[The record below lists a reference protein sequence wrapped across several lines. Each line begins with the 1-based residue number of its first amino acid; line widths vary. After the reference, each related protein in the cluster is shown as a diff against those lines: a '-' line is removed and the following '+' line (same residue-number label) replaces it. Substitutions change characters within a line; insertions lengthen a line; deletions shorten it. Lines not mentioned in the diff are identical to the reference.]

1 MQAGDIIDGRFCIE
15 HLAAS
20 GGMGAIYRA
29 RDQETGEA
37 VAIKLLT
44 TESAQHLVRFAR
56 EAHVLAAARVPGV
69 VRYVAHGA
77 TAWGQPFLAMQWLDG
92 ETLSDRLTRQGL
104 TLEETLDLGLHVA
117 RTLGAVH
124 RLGLVHRDLKP
135 SNLLL
140 EDGSLERVH
149 LIDFGL
155 ARAVADEPLTAA
167 GLVLGT
173 PGYMAPEQA
182 RGELSVDT
190 RADVFALGC
199 ILYRCLTGRAAFQG
213 NAGLAVLMKV
223 LLEEPPR
230 ARDLRP
236 GTPAALDDLV
246 ARMLAKSPLDRPA
259 DGGAVAAELATIGA
273 PESSV
278 GGPRSFPPRAV
289 ELTTGERRVTCL
301 VVTRERVI
309 NPSSAA
315 EPRWGNPSSAA
326 EPRWGNAS
334 SASEPRRDDAGAAS
348 EPRQAE
354 LWQLHD
360 VAEQYRGELEL
371 LEGRSPLIVLSG
383 AGAPT
388 DLAARAARCALALQ
402 ELLGGAPVALAT
414 GRAELSARVPVG
426 ELIDRAFQMLAAH
439 DDGSLPA
446 GVRIDEVTAGLIGMR
461 FDVTEDAAGRVLH
474 GARDERTAQLLG
486 KPTTYVGR
494 ERELAMLVAEVDR
507 CIDEGAAGAVLVTA
521 EAGMGKSRLRKEL
534 IRKLRER
541 GDRFEVWIGQGDPMG
556 AGAAFGLLASALRD
570 ALGVADGEPLEA
582 RQRKIRSRVEQH
594 GGTDAPRVAAFL
606 GELVGAPFP
615 DEHDVQLRLAR
626 RDAVLMGD
634 QLRLAW
640 EDFLRAACRAGPVL
654 LVLEDLQWGDLPT
667 VTMVDEAL
675 RQLKDMPLLVLALGR
690 PDVRRLFPK
699 LWEGRLAHE
708 LHLTPLPRRASER
721 LVREAL
727 GAHARHDLV
736 GRLVERADGNA
747 FFLEE
752 QIRAAAEGKSEG
764 QPETV
769 VAMVQARL
777 ETLDA
782 EARRLLRAASIF
794 GETFRSSAVAALLG
808 SADIAQVL
816 AELLRREV
824 IVRRGEGRPRDDA
837 EYCFRHALV
846 REAAYG
852 MLTARDLRIGHALA
866 GSFLEAA
873 GEGDPRALAEHFER
887 GEEPEKAAE
896 WYLRAADNALR
907 GNDLAEAIACSERGI
922 ACRPDPAAVGALR
935 LVEAEALLWRGEPA
949 LAEQRGIEATRHLVP
964 GSVAWFSAFT
974 QLAGAGHKQG
984 HYERVERWMMVVLGT
999 EPLDGARIAR
1009 NACLLE
1015 GAIVLLLGGRY
1026 ACVDALIDAVERAT
1040 EDASAADLMI
1050 EAKLLYL
1057 HGLLRQHNGDP
1068 SACIASMSAALA
1080 AFEDIGDRREAC
1092 RARLNMGLCYVQ
1104 FGYFEAAAGVL
1115 RAGLEE
1121 AERMALDD
1129 RVPNALQNL
1138 GLALAHA
1145 GEVDAART
1153 ALRSSIEALTR
1164 RGDRRRECESR
1175 LQLARVL
1182 LLAGEPALA
1191 EAEAQA
1197 AEALAR
1203 GVPERLPAAIAA
1215 RARALLD
1222 LGRAGEALA
1231 ATTEAL
1237 SLLES
1242 GRRDEEGPL
1251 VRLVHAEAL
1260 AATGQMAEAKGAIA
1274 LARNGLLVRAG
1285 RIGDPVW
1292 RERFLRDVPNNARIL
1307 ALAQGWL
1314 DGQPP

>member
-1 MQAGDIIDGRFCIE
+1 MQAGDIIDGRFAIE

-20 GGMGAIYRA
+20 GGMGAVYQG

-44 TESAQHLVRFAR
+44 TEGTQHLGRFTR
-56 EAHVLAAARVPGV
+56 EAQALAAARVPGV
-69 VRYVAHGA
+69 VQYVAHGT
-77 TAWGQPFLAMQWLDG
+77 TAWGQPYLAMQWLDG
-92 ETLSDRLTRQGL
+92 ETLSERLTRQGL
-104 TLEETLDLGLHVA
+104 TLEETLELGLHVA

-135 SNLLL
+135 SNLIL
-140 EDGSLERVH
+140 EGGSLERVS

-155 ARAVADEPLTAA
+155 ARAATDEPLTAA
-167 GLVLGT
+167 GLVVGT

-182 RGELSVDT
+182 RGELSADARV
-190 RADVFALGC
+190 DVFALGC
-199 ILYRCLTGRAAFQG
+199 ILYRCLTGHPAFQG

-223 LLEEPPR
+223 LLEDPPR
-230 ARDLRP
+230 VRELRP

-246 ARMLAKSPLDRPA
+246 ARMLAKSPQDRPA
-259 DGGAVAAELATIGA
+259 DGDAVAAELATIDG

-289 ELTTGERRVTCL
+289 ELTTGERRVMCL
-301 VVTRERVI
+301 VITREH
-309 NPSSAA
+309 PAEGDAA
-315 EPRWGNPSSAA
+315 E
-326 EPRWGNAS
+326 
-334 SASEPRRDDAGAAS
+334 EPRRA
-348 EPRQAE
+348 Q

-383 AGAPT
+383 AGTPT
-388 DLAARAARCALALQ
+388 DLAARAARCALALK
-402 ELLGGAPVALAT
+402 ELLAGAPVALAT

-426 ELIDRAFQMLAAH
+426 ELIDRAFQMLAG
-439 DDGSLPA
+439 DEGRFPLA
-446 GVRIDEVTAGLIGMR
+446 GVRIDEVTAALIGAR

-474 GARDERTAQLLG
+474 RARDERTAQLLG
-486 KPTTYVGR
+486 RPTTYVGR

-521 EAGMGKSRLRKEL
+521 EAGMGKSRLRQEL

-541 GDRFEVWIGQGDPMG
+541 GDRIEVWIGQGDPMG
-556 AGAAFGLLASALRD
+556 AGSAFGLLASALRH
-570 ALGVADGEPLEA
+570 ALGLADGEPLEA
-582 RQRKIRSRVEQH
+582 RQRKIRRRAAQH
-594 GGTDAPRVAAFL
+594 ADLDAARVAPFL
-606 GELVGAPFP
+606 GELAGAPFP
-615 DEHDVQLRLAR
+615 DENDVQLRLAR

-640 EDFLRAACRAGPVL
+640 EAFLGAACRTGPVL

-667 VTMVDEAL
+667 VTMVEGAL

-690 PDVRRLFPK
+690 PDVRRLFPR

-727 GAHARHDLV
+727 GAHAGHDLV
-736 GRLVERADGNA
+736 ARLVERADGNA

-808 SADIAQVL
+808 SIDIAPL
-816 AELLRREV
+816 LSELLRREV
-824 IVRRGEGRPRDDA
+824 IVRRGEGRQRDGA

-873 GEGDPRALAEHFER
+873 GEGDPRVLAEHFER

-896 WYLRAADNALR
+896 WYLRAADKALR
-907 GNDLAEAIACSERGI
+907 GNDLAAAIACAERGI
-922 ACRPDPAAVGALR
+922 ACGPGEAAMGALR
-935 LVEAEALLWRGEPA
+935 LVEAEALLWRGEAA
-949 LAEQRGIEATRHLVP
+949 LAEQRGIEATRHLAP

-974 QLAGAGHKQG
+974 QLAGAGHKQR

-999 EPLDGARIAR
+999 APLAGALIAR
-1009 NACLLE
+1009 NACLIE

-1026 ACVDALIDAVERAT
+1026 ACVDALIDAVEQAT

-1104 FGYFEAAAGVL
+1104 FGYFEAAAEVL

-1145 GEVDAART
+1145 GEVDAAKA
-1153 ALRSSIEALTR
+1153 ALRSSIEALER

-1191 EAEAQA
+1191 EVESQA

-1203 GVPERLPAAIAA
+1203 AVPERLPAAIAA
-1215 RARALLD
+1215 RARALLE

-1242 GRRDEEGPL
+1242 GRRDEEGFL

-1260 AATGQMAEAKGAIA
+1260 AAAGQRAEAKGAIA

-1285 RIGDPVW
+1285 RISDPAW
-1292 RERFLRDVPNNARIL
+1292 RERFLSDVPDHARIL
-1307 ALAQGWL
+1307 ALAHDWL
-1314 DGQPP
+1314 DEAAR

>member
-1 MQAGDIIDGRFCIE
+1 MQAGDIIDGRFRIE

-20 GGMGAIYRA
+20 GGMGAVYRA
-29 RDQETGEA
+29 HDRETGEA

-44 TESAQHLVRFAR
+44 NEGAQHLGRFAR
-56 EAHVLAAARVPGV
+56 EAQALAAARVPGV

-77 TAWGQPFLAMQWLDG
+77 TAWGQPYIAMEWLDG
-92 ETLSDRLTRQGL
+92 ETLSERLTHKGL
-104 TLEETLDLGLHVA
+104 TLEETVELGLRVA
-117 RTLGAVH
+117 KTLGAIH
-124 RLGLVHRDLKP
+124 KLGLVHRDLKP
-135 SNLLL
+135 SNLLIQ
-140 EDGSLERVH
+140 EGSLDRVS

-155 ARAVADEPLTAA
+155 ARAVTDEPLTAA

-182 RGELSVDT
+182 RGELSVDA

-213 NAGLAVLMKV
+213 NGGLAVLMKV
-223 LLEEPPR
+223 LLEDPPR
-230 ARDLRP
+230 VRELRP
-236 GTPAALDDLV
+236 GIPAALDRLV
-246 ARMLAKSPLDRPA
+246 ARTLAKSPSDRPA
-259 DGGAVAAELATIGA
+259 DGDAVADELAQIGA
-273 PESSV
+273 PESNL
-278 GGPRSFPPRAV
+278 GGPRTFPPRAV
-289 ELTTGERRVTCL
+289 ELTTGERRVMCL
-301 VVTRERVI
+301 VVTRER
-309 NPSSAA
+309 PAEGDAA
-315 EPRWGNPSSAA
+315 E
-326 EPRWGNAS
+326 
-334 SASEPRRDDAGAAS
+334 EPRRA
-348 EPRQAE
+348 Q

-371 LEGRSPLIVLSG
+371 LEGRSPIIVLSG
-383 AGAPT
+383 AGTPT
-388 DLAARAARCALALQ
+388 DLAARAARCALALK

-426 ELIDRAFQMLAAH
+426 ELIDRAFQMLAA
-439 DDGSLPA
+439 DDDRFPLA
-446 GVRIDEVTAGLIGMR
+446 GVRIDEVTAGLIGAR

-486 KPTTYVGR
+486 RPTTYVGR
-494 ERELAMLVAEVDR
+494 ERELAMLEAEVER

-521 EAGMGKSRLRKEL
+521 EAGMGKSRLRQEL

-541 GDRFEVWIGQGDPMG
+541 GDRIEVWIGQGDPMG
-556 AGAAFGLLASALRD
+556 AGAAFGLLASALRH
-570 ALGVADGEPLEA
+570 ALGIVEGEPLEA
-582 RQRKIRSRVEQH
+582 RQRKVRSRVEQH
-594 GGTDAPRVAAFL
+594 AGLDVPRVAAFL

-615 DEHDVQLRLAR
+615 DENDVQLRLAR

-640 EDFLRAACRAGPVL
+640 EDFLGAACGAGPVL

-667 VTMVDEAL
+667 VTMVEGAL
-675 RQLKDMPLLVLALGR
+675 RLLRDTPLLVLALGR
-690 PDVRRLFPK
+690 PDVHRVFPK
-699 LWEGRLAHE
+699 LWDGRLVHE

-736 GRLVERADGNA
+736 ARLVERADGNA

-752 QIRAAAEGKSEG
+752 QIRAVAEGKSEG

-794 GETFRSSAVAALLG
+794 GETFRASAVAALLG
-808 SADIAQVL
+808 SVDIAPL
-816 AELLRREV
+816 LSELLRREV
-824 IVRRGEGRPRDDA
+824 IVRRGEGRRRDHA

-873 GEGDPRALAEHFER
+873 GEGDPMVLAEHFER
-887 GEEPEKAAE
+887 GEEAEKAAE
-896 WYLRAADNALR
+896 WYLRAADKALH
-907 GNDLAEAIACSERGI
+907 GNDLAAAIACAERGI
-922 ACRPDPAAVGALR
+922 ACAPDPDTVGALR

-949 LAEQRGIEATRHLVP
+949 LAEQRGVEATRHLAP

-984 HYERVERWMMVVLGT
+984 HYERVERWMMAVLGT
-999 EPLDGARIAR
+999 EPLAGALIAR

-1026 ACVDALIDAVERAT
+1026 ACVDALIDAVEQAT
-1040 EDASAADLMI
+1040 EDASAADLMT

-1104 FGYFEAAAGVL
+1104 FGYFDAAAEVL

-1138 GLALAHA
+1138 GLALAHS
-1145 GEVDAART
+1145 GEVDAARA
-1153 ALRSSIEALTR
+1153 ALRSSIEALQR

-1191 EAEAQA
+1191 EEESRA

-1203 GVPERLPAAIAA
+1203 AVPERLPAAMAA
-1215 RARALLD
+1215 RARALLE

-1237 SLLES
+1237 SLIES
-1242 GRRDEEGPL
+1242 DRDEEEGFL

-1260 AATGQMAEAKGAIA
+1260 AASGQLAEARGAIA

-1285 RIGDPVW
+1285 RISDPAW
-1292 RERFLRDVPNNARIL
+1292 RERFLRDVPDNARIL
-1307 ALAQGWL
+1307 ALAHGWI
-1314 DGQPP
+1314 DEGEM

>member
-1 MQAGDIIDGRFCIE
+1 MQAGDIIDGRFRIE

-20 GGMGAIYRA
+20 GGMGAVYRA
-29 RDQETGEA
+29 HDRETGEA

-44 TESAQHLVRFAR
+44 SEGAQHLGRFAR
-56 EAHVLAAARVPGV
+56 EAQALAAARVPGV

-77 TAWGQPFLAMQWLDG
+77 TAWGQPFIAMEWLDG
-92 ETLSDRLTRQGL
+92 ETLSERLTHKGL
-104 TLEETLDLGLHVA
+104 TLEEAVELGLRVA
-117 RTLGAVH
+117 RTLGAIH
-124 RLGLVHRDLKP
+124 KLGLVHRDLKP
-135 SNLLL
+135 SNLLI
-140 EDGSLERVH
+140 EEGSLERVS

-155 ARAVADEPLTAA
+155 ARGVTDEPLTAA

-182 RGELSVDT
+182 RGELNVDAS
-190 RADVFALGC
+190 ADVFALGC

-213 NAGLAVLMKV
+213 NGGLAVLMKV

-230 ARDLRP
+230 VRELRP
-236 GTPAALDDLV
+236 GTPAALDLLV
-246 ARMLAKSPLDRPA
+246 ARMLAKSPSDRPA
-259 DGGAVAAELATIGA
+259 DGDAVADELAQIGA
-273 PESSV
+273 PESTL
-278 GGPRSFPPRAV
+278 GGPRTFPPRAV
-289 ELTTGERRVTCL
+289 ELTTGERRVMCL
-301 VVTRERVI
+301 VVTRER
-309 NPSSAA
+309 PAEGDAA
-315 EPRWGNPSSAA
+315 E
-326 EPRWGNAS
+326 
-334 SASEPRRDDAGAAS
+334 EPRRA
-348 EPRQAE
+348 Q

-371 LEGRSPLIVLSG
+371 LEGRSPIIVLSG
-383 AGAPT
+383 AGTPT
-388 DLAARAARCALALQ
+388 DLAARAARCALALK

-414 GRAELSARVPVG
+414 GRAELAARVPVG
-426 ELIDRAFQMLAAH
+426 ELIDRAFQMLAA
-439 DDGSLPA
+439 DDDRFPLA
-446 GVRIDEVTAGLIGMR
+446 GVRIDEVTAGLIGAR

-486 KPTTYVGR
+486 RPTTYVGR
-494 ERELAMLVAEVDR
+494 ERELAMLEAEVER

-521 EAGMGKSRLRKEL
+521 EAGMGKSRLRQEL

-541 GDRFEVWIGQGDPMG
+541 GDRIEVWIGQGDPMG
-556 AGAAFGLLASALRD
+556 AGAAFGLLASALRH
-570 ALGVADGEPLEA
+570 ALGIVEGEPLEA
-582 RQRKIRSRVEQH
+582 RQRKVRSRVEQH
-594 GGTDAPRVAAFL
+594 EGLDVPRVAAFL

-615 DEHDVQLRLAR
+615 DENDVQLRLAR

-640 EDFLRAACRAGPVL
+640 EDFLGAACGGGPVL

-667 VTMVDEAL
+667 VTMVEGAL
-675 RQLKDMPLLVLALGR
+675 RLLRDMPLLVLALGR
-690 PDVRRLFPK
+690 PDVHRVFPK
-699 LWEGRLAHE
+699 LWDGRLVHE

-736 GRLVERADGNA
+736 ARLVERADGNA

-752 QIRAAAEGKSEG
+752 QIRAVAEGKSEG

-794 GETFRSSAVAALLG
+794 GETFRASAVAALLG
-808 SADIAQVL
+808 SVDIAPL
-816 AELLRREV
+816 LSELLRREV
-824 IVRRGEGRPRDDA
+824 IVRRGEGRRRDHA

-873 GEGDPRALAEHFER
+873 GEGDPMLLAEHFER
-887 GEEPEKAAE
+887 GEEAAKAAE
-896 WYLRAADNALR
+896 WYLRAADKALH
-907 GNDLAEAIACSERGI
+907 GNDLAAAIACAERGI
-922 ACRPDPAAVGALR
+922 ACAPDPDTVGALR

-949 LAEQRGIEATRHLVP
+949 LAEQRGVEATRHLAP

-984 HYERVERWMMVVLGT
+984 HYERVERWMMAVLGT
-999 EPLDGARIAR
+999 EPLAGALIAR

-1026 ACVDALIDAVERAT
+1026 ACVDALIDAVEQAT
-1040 EDASAADLMI
+1040 EDASAADLMT

-1080 AFEDIGDRREAC
+1080 AFEDVGDRREAC

-1104 FGYFEAAAGVL
+1104 FGYFDAAAEVL

-1138 GLALAHA
+1138 GLALAHS
-1145 GEVDAART
+1145 GEVDEARA
-1153 ALRSSIEALTR
+1153 ALRSSIEALQR

-1191 EAEAQA
+1191 EEESRA

-1203 GVPERLPAAIAA
+1203 AVPERLPAAMAA
-1215 RARALLD
+1215 RARALLE

-1242 GRRDEEGPL
+1242 DRDEEEGFL

-1260 AATGQMAEAKGAIA
+1260 AASGQLAEARGAIA

-1285 RIGDPVW
+1285 RISDPAW
-1292 RERFLRDVPNNARIL
+1292 RERFLRDVPDNARIL
-1307 ALAQGWL
+1307 ALAHGWL
-1314 DGQPP
+1314 DDGEL

>member
-20 GGMGAIYRA
+20 GGMGAVYRA
-29 RDQETGEA
+29 RDLETGQPA
-37 VAIKLLT
+37 AMKLLT
-44 TESAQHLVRFAR
+44 AEGAQHLGRFAR
-56 EAHVLAAARVPGV
+56 EAQALAAARVPGV

-77 TAWGQPFLAMQWLDG
+77 TAWGQPYIAMEWLDG
-92 ETLSDRLTRQGL
+92 ETLSDRLTRTGL
-104 TLEETLDLGLHVA
+104 TLEETVTLGLHVA
-117 RTLGAVH
+117 TTLGAVH
-124 RLGLVHRDLKP
+124 ELGLVHRDLKP
-135 SNLLL
+135 TNLLL
-140 EDGSLERVH
+140 EEGALDRVT

-155 ARAVADEPLTAA
+155 ARTTADEPLTAA

-182 RGELSVDT
+182 RGELNVDA
-190 RADVFALGC
+190 RVDVFALGC

-223 LLEEPPR
+223 LLEDPPR

-236 GTPAALDDLV
+236 GIPAALDDLV
-246 ARMLAKSPLDRPA
+246 ARMLAKSPSDRPA
-259 DGGAVAAELATIGA
+259 DGDAVAAELAAIAASGA
-273 PESSV
+273 PENSR

-289 ELTTGERRVTCL
+289 ELTTGERRVMCL
-301 VVTRERVI
+301 VVTRER
-309 NPSSAA
+309 PAEGDAA
-315 EPRWGNPSSAA
+315 E
-326 EPRWGNAS
+326 
-334 SASEPRRDDAGAAS
+334 EPRRA
-348 EPRQAE
+348 Q

-371 LEGRSPLIVLSG
+371 LEGRSPIIVLSG
-383 AGAPT
+383 AGTPT
-388 DLAARAARCALALQ
+388 DLAARAARCALALK

-414 GRAELSARVPVG
+414 GRAEMAARVPVG
-426 ELIDRAFQMLAAH
+426 ELIDRAFQMLAA
-439 DDGSLPA
+439 DDDRFPLA
-446 GVRIDEVTAGLIGMR
+446 GVRVDEVTAGLIGAR

-486 KPTTYVGR
+486 RPTTYVGR
-494 ERELAMLVAEVDR
+494 ERELAMLEAEVDR

-521 EAGMGKSRLRKEL
+521 EAGMGKSRLRQEL

-556 AGAAFGLLASALRD
+556 AGAAFGLLASALRH
-570 ALGVADGEPLEA
+570 ALGIAEGEPLEA
-582 RQRKIRSRVEQH
+582 RQRKVRGRVAQH
-594 GGTDAPRVAAFL
+594 GGLDAPRVTAFL

-615 DEHDVQLRLAR
+615 DENDVQLRLAR

-640 EDFLRAACRAGPVL
+640 EDFLGAACRAGPVL

-667 VTMVDEAL
+667 VTMVDGAL
-675 RQLKDMPLLVLALGR
+675 RLFRDMPLLVLALGR
-690 PDVRRLFPK
+690 PDVHRVFPR

-736 GRLVERADGNA
+736 ARLVERADGNA

-752 QIRAAAEGKSEG
+752 QIRAVAEGNGEG
-764 QPETV
+764 EPETV

-794 GETFRSSAVAALLG
+794 GETFRASAVAALLG
-808 SADIAQVL
+808 SVDIAPL
-816 AELLRREV
+816 LSELLRREV
-824 IVRRGEGRPRDDA
+824 IVRRGEGRRRDHA

-873 GEGDPRALAEHFER
+873 GEGDPMVLAEHFER
-887 GEEPEKAAE
+887 GEEADKAAE
-896 WYLRAADNALR
+896 WYLRAADKALH
-907 GNDLAEAIACSERGI
+907 GNDLAAAIACAERGI
-922 ACRPDPAAVGALR
+922 ACAPDPATVGALR

-949 LAEQRGIEATRHLVP
+949 LAEQRGVEATRHLAP

-999 EPLDGARIAR
+999 EPLAGALIAR

-1026 ACVDALIDAVERAT
+1026 ACVDALIDAVEQAT
-1040 EDASAADLMI
+1040 EDASAADLMT

-1104 FGYFEAAAGVL
+1104 FGHFEAAAEVL

-1145 GEVDAART
+1145 GEVDAAKA
-1153 ALRSSIEALTR
+1153 ALRSSIEALQR

-1191 EAEAQA
+1191 EVESRE

-1203 GVPERLPAAIAA
+1203 AAPERLPAAMAA

-1237 SLLES
+1237 SRLES
-1242 GRRDEEGPL
+1242 DRHEEEGFL

-1260 AATGQMAEAKGAIA
+1260 AAVGQTAEAKGAIA

-1285 RIGDPVW
+1285 RISDPAW
-1292 RERFLRDVPNNARIL
+1292 RERFLRDVPDNARIL
-1307 ALAQGWL
+1307 ALARGWL
-1314 DGQPP
+1314 DEGEA

>member
-20 GGMGAIYRA
+20 GGMGAVYRA
-29 RDQETGEA
+29 RDLETGQP

-44 TESAQHLVRFAR
+44 AEGAQHLGRFAR
-56 EAHVLAAARVPGV
+56 EAQALAAARVPGV

-77 TAWGQPFLAMQWLDG
+77 TAWGQPYIAMEWLDG
-92 ETLSDRLTRQGL
+92 ETLSDRLTRTGL
-104 TLEETLDLGLHVA
+104 TLEETVALGLHVA
-117 RTLGAVH
+117 TTLGAVH
-124 RLGLVHRDLKP
+124 ELGLVHRDLKP
-135 SNLLL
+135 TNLLL
-140 EDGSLERVH
+140 EDGALDRVT

-155 ARAVADEPLTAA
+155 ARTTADEPLTAA

-182 RGELSVDT
+182 RGELNVDA
-190 RADVFALGC
+190 RVDVFALGC

-223 LLEEPPR
+223 LLEDPPR
-230 ARDLRP
+230 ARDMRP
-236 GTPAALDDLV
+236 GIPAALDDLV
-246 ARMLAKSPLDRPA
+246 TRMLAKSASDRPA
-259 DGGAVAAELATIGA
+259 DGDAVAAELAAIAASGA
-273 PESSV
+273 PEASL

-289 ELTTGERRVTCL
+289 ELTTGERRVMCL
-301 VVTRERVI
+301 VVTRER
-309 NPSSAA
+309 PAEGDAA
-315 EPRWGNPSSAA
+315 D
-326 EPRWGNAS
+326 
-334 SASEPRRDDAGAAS
+334 EPRRA
-348 EPRQAE
+348 Q

-371 LEGRSPLIVLSG
+371 LEGRSPIIVLSG
-383 AGAPT
+383 AGTPT
-388 DLAARAARCALALQ
+388 DLAARAARCALALK

-414 GRAELSARVPVG
+414 GRAELAARVPVG
-426 ELIDRAFQMLAAH
+426 ELIDRAFQMLAA
-439 DDGSLPA
+439 DDDRFPLA
-446 GVRIDEVTAGLIGMR
+446 GVRIDEVTAGLIGAR

-486 KPTTYVGR
+486 RPTTYVGR
-494 ERELAMLVAEVDR
+494 ERELAMLEAEVDR

-521 EAGMGKSRLRKEL
+521 EAGMGKSRLRQEL

-541 GDRFEVWIGQGDPMG
+541 GDRIEVWIGQGDPMG
-556 AGAAFGLLASALRD
+556 AGAAFGLLASALRH
-570 ALGVADGEPLEA
+570 ALGIAEGEPLEA
-582 RQRKIRSRVEQH
+582 RQRKVRSRVAQH
-594 GGTDAPRVAAFL
+594 EELDAPRVTAFL

-615 DEHDVQLRLAR
+615 DENDVQLRLAR

-640 EDFLRAACRAGPVL
+640 EDFLGAACRAGPVL

-667 VTMVDEAL
+667 VTMVDGAL
-675 RQLKDMPLLVLALGR
+675 RLYRDMPLLVLALGR
-690 PDVRRLFPK
+690 PDVHRVFPR

-736 GRLVERADGNA
+736 ARLVERADGNA

-752 QIRAAAEGKSEG
+752 QIRAVADGNGEGE
-764 QPETV
+764 PETV

-794 GETFRSSAVAALLG
+794 GESFRASAVAALLG
-808 SADIAQVL
+808 SVDIAPL
-816 AELLRREV
+816 LSELLRREV
-824 IVRRGEGRPRDDA
+824 IVRRGEGRRRDHA

-873 GEGDPRALAEHFER
+873 GEGDPMVLAEHFER
-887 GEEPEKAAE
+887 GEEADKAAE
-896 WYLRAADNALR
+896 WYLRAADKALH
-907 GNDLAEAIACSERGI
+907 GNDLAAAIACAERGI
-922 ACRPDPAAVGALR
+922 ACAPDPATVGALR
-935 LVEAEALLWRGEPA
+935 LVEAEALVWRGEPA
-949 LAEQRGIEATRHLVP
+949 LAEQRGIEATRHLAP

-999 EPLDGARIAR
+999 EPLSGALIAR

-1026 ACVDALIDAVERAT
+1026 ACVDALIDAVEQAT
-1040 EDASAADLMI
+1040 EDASAADLMT

-1104 FGYFEAAAGVL
+1104 FGHFEAAAEVL

-1145 GEVDAART
+1145 GEVDAAKA
-1153 ALRSSIEALTR
+1153 ALRSSIEALQR

-1191 EAEAQA
+1191 EAESRE

-1203 GVPERLPAAIAA
+1203 AAPERLPAAMAA

-1237 SLLES
+1237 SRLES
-1242 GRRDEEGPL
+1242 DRLEEEGFL

-1260 AATGQMAEAKGAIA
+1260 AAVGQAAEARGAIA

-1285 RIGDPVW
+1285 RISDPAW
-1292 RERFLRDVPNNARIL
+1292 RERFLRDVPDNARIL
-1307 ALAQGWL
+1307 ALARGWL
-1314 DGQPP
+1314 DEG

>member
-1 MQAGDIIDGRFCIE
+1 MQVGDIIDGRFCIE

-20 GGMGAIYRA
+20 GGMGAVYRA

-44 TESAQHLVRFAR
+44 TESAQHLVRFER
-56 EAHVLAAARVPGV
+56 EAHTLAAARVPGV
-69 VRYVAHGA
+69 VRYVAHGT
-77 TAWGQPFLAMQWLDG
+77 TAWGQPYLAMQWLDG
-92 ETLSDRLTRQGL
+92 ETLSDRLIRQGL
-104 TLEETLDLGLHVA
+104 TLEETLELGLHVA
-117 RTLGAVH
+117 RALGAIH

-140 EDGSLERVH
+140 EGGSLDRVH

-155 ARAVADEPLTAA
+155 ARAVTDEPLTAA

-182 RGELSVDT
+182 RGELSVDA

-259 DGGAVAAELATIGA
+259 DGSAVAAELAAIDA

-301 VVTRERVI
+301 VVTRERAVS
-309 NPSSAA
+309 SSAA
-315 EPRWGNPSSAA
+315 A
-326 EPRWGNAS
+326 
-334 SASEPRRDDAGAAS
+334 

-402 ELLGGAPVALAT
+402 ELLGGGPVALAT

-439 DDGSLPA
+439 DDRSPAA

-541 GDRFEVWIGQGDPMG
+541 GDRIEVWLGQGDPMG

-582 RQRKIRSRVEQH
+582 RQRKVRSRVEQH
-594 GGTDAPRVAAFL
+594 GGIDAPRVAAFL

-634 QLRLAW
+634 QLRHAW
-640 EDFLRAACRAGPVL
+640 EDFLQAACRAGPVL

-727 GAHARHDLV
+727 GAHATHDLV

-752 QIRAAAEGKSEG
+752 QIRAAAEGNSEG

-777 ETLDA
+777 ETLDP

-824 IVRRGEGRPRDDA
+824 IARRGEGRPRDDA

-907 GNDLAEAIACSERGI
+907 GNDLAEAIACAERGI

-949 LAEQRGIEATRHLVP
+949 LAEQRGIEATRHLAP

-1068 SACIASMSAALA
+1068 SACIASMGAALA

-1145 GEVDAART
+1145 GEVDAARA

-1231 ATTEAL
+1231 ATTQAL

-1242 GRRDEEGPL
+1242 GPRDEEGPL

-1292 RERFLRDVPNNARIL
+1292 RERFLRDVPDNARIL
-1307 ALAQGWL
+1307 ELAQGWL
-1314 DGQPP
+1314 DGHAP

>member
-20 GGMGAIYRA
+20 GGMGAVYRA
-29 RDQETGEA
+29 HDRETGEA

-44 TESAQHLVRFAR
+44 NEGAQHLGRFAR
-56 EAHVLAAARVPGV
+56 EAQALAAARVPGV

-77 TAWGQPFLAMQWLDG
+77 TAWGQPYIAMEWLDG
-92 ETLSDRLTRQGL
+92 ETLSERLTHRGL
-104 TLEETLDLGLHVA
+104 TLEETVELGLRVA
-117 RTLGAVH
+117 RTLGAIH
-124 RLGLVHRDLKP
+124 ELGLVHRDLKP
-135 SNLLL
+135 SNLLI
-140 EDGSLERVH
+140 EEGSLERVS

-155 ARAVADEPLTAA
+155 ARAVTDEPLTAA

-182 RGELSVDT
+182 RGELSVDA

-213 NAGLAVLMKV
+213 NGGLAVLMKV
-223 LLEEPPR
+223 LLEDPPR
-230 ARDLRP
+230 VREIRP
-236 GTPAALDDLV
+236 GIPAALDRLV
-246 ARMLAKSPLDRPA
+246 ARMLAKSPSDRPA
-259 DGGAVAAELATIGA
+259 GGDAVADELAQIGA
-273 PESSV
+273 PESNV
-278 GGPRSFPPRAV
+278 GGPRTFPPRAV
-289 ELTTGERRVTCL
+289 ELTTGERRVMCL
-301 VVTRERVI
+301 VVTRER
-309 NPSSAA
+309 PAEGDAA
-315 EPRWGNPSSAA
+315 E
-326 EPRWGNAS
+326 
-334 SASEPRRDDAGAAS
+334 EPRRA
-348 EPRQAE
+348 Q

-371 LEGRSPLIVLSG
+371 LEGRSPIIVLSG
-383 AGAPT
+383 AGTPT
-388 DLAARAARCALALQ
+388 DLAARAARCALALK

-414 GRAELSARVPVG
+414 GRAELAARVPVG
-426 ELIDRAFQMLAAH
+426 ELIDRAFQMLAA
-439 DDGSLPA
+439 DDDRFPLA
-446 GVRIDEVTAGLIGMR
+446 GVRIDEVTAGLIGAR

-486 KPTTYVGR
+486 RPTTYVGR
-494 ERELAMLVAEVDR
+494 ERELAMLEAEVER

-521 EAGMGKSRLRKEL
+521 EAGMGKSRLRQEL

-541 GDRFEVWIGQGDPMG
+541 GDRIEVWIGQGDPMG
-556 AGAAFGLLASALRD
+556 AGAAFGLLASALRH
-570 ALGVADGEPLEA
+570 ALGIVEGEPLEA
-582 RQRKIRSRVEQH
+582 RQRKVRSRVEQH
-594 GGTDAPRVAAFL
+594 EGLDVPRVAAFL

-615 DEHDVQLRLAR
+615 DENDVQLRLAR

-640 EDFLRAACRAGPVL
+640 EDFLGAACGAGPVL

-667 VTMVDEAL
+667 VTMVEGAL
-675 RQLKDMPLLVLALGR
+675 RLLRDTPLLVLALGR
-690 PDVRRLFPK
+690 PDVHRVFPK
-699 LWEGRLAHE
+699 LWDGRLVHE

-736 GRLVERADGNA
+736 ARLVERADGNA

-752 QIRAAAEGKSEG
+752 QIRAVAEGKSEG

-794 GETFRSSAVAALLG
+794 GETFRASAVAALLG
-808 SADIAQVL
+808 SIDIAPL
-816 AELLRREV
+816 LSELLRREV
-824 IVRRGEGRPRDDA
+824 IVRRGEGRRRDHA

-873 GEGDPRALAEHFER
+873 GEGDPMVLAEHFER
-887 GEEPEKAAE
+887 GEETEKAAE
-896 WYLRAADNALR
+896 WYLRAADKALH
-907 GNDLAEAIACSERGI
+907 GNDLAAAIACAERGI
-922 ACRPDPAAVGALR
+922 ACAPDPDTVGALR
-935 LVEAEALLWRGEPA
+935 LVEAEALLWRGEAA
-949 LAEQRGIEATRHLVP
+949 LAEQRGVEATRHLAP

-984 HYERVERWMMVVLGT
+984 HYERVERWMMAVLGT
-999 EPLDGARIAR
+999 EPLAGALIAR

-1026 ACVDALIDAVERAT
+1026 ACVDALIDAVEQAT
-1040 EDASAADLMI
+1040 EDASAADLMT

-1080 AFEDIGDRREAC
+1080 AFEDVGDRREAC

-1104 FGYFEAAAGVL
+1104 FGYFDAAAEVL

-1138 GLALAHA
+1138 GLALAHS
-1145 GEVDAART
+1145 GQVDAARA
-1153 ALRSSIEALTR
+1153 ALRSSIEALQR

-1182 LLAGEPALA
+1182 LLACEPALA
-1191 EAEAQA
+1191 EEESRA

-1203 GVPERLPAAIAA
+1203 AVPERLPAAMAT
-1215 RARALLD
+1215 RARALLE

-1237 SLLES
+1237 ALLES
-1242 GRRDEEGPL
+1242 DRDEEEGFL

-1260 AATGQMAEAKGAIA
+1260 AASGQLAEARGAIA

-1285 RIGDPVW
+1285 RISDPAW
-1292 RERFLRDVPNNARIL
+1292 RERFLRDVPDNARIL
-1307 ALAQGWL
+1307 ALAHGWL
-1314 DGQPP
+1314 DEGEM

>member
-1 MQAGDIIDGRFCIE
+1 MQAGDIIDGRFRIE

-20 GGMGAIYRA
+20 GGMGAVYRA
-29 RDQETGEA
+29 HDRETGEA

-44 TESAQHLVRFAR
+44 NEGAQHLGRFAR
-56 EAHVLAAARVPGV
+56 EAQALAAARVPGV

-77 TAWGQPFLAMQWLDG
+77 TAWGQPYIAMEWLDG
-92 ETLSDRLTRQGL
+92 ETLSERLTHKGL
-104 TLEETLDLGLHVA
+104 TLEETVELGLRVA
-117 RTLGAVH
+117 KTLGAIH
-124 RLGLVHRDLKP
+124 KLGLVHRDLKP
-135 SNLLL
+135 SNLLIH
-140 EDGSLERVH
+140 EGSLDRVS

-155 ARAVADEPLTAA
+155 ARAVTDEPLTAA

-182 RGELSVDT
+182 RGELSVDA

-213 NAGLAVLMKV
+213 NGGLAVLMKV
-223 LLEEPPR
+223 LLEDPPR
-230 ARDLRP
+230 VRELRP
-236 GTPAALDDLV
+236 GIPAALDRLV
-246 ARMLAKSPLDRPA
+246 ARTLAKFPSDRPA
-259 DGGAVAAELATIGA
+259 DGDAVADELAQIGA
-273 PESSV
+273 PESNL
-278 GGPRSFPPRAV
+278 GGPRTFPPRAV
-289 ELTTGERRVTCL
+289 ELTTGERRVMCL
-301 VVTRERVI
+301 VVTRER
-309 NPSSAA
+309 PAEGDAA
-315 EPRWGNPSSAA
+315 E
-326 EPRWGNAS
+326 
-334 SASEPRRDDAGAAS
+334 EPRRA
-348 EPRQAE
+348 Q

-371 LEGRSPLIVLSG
+371 LEGRSPIIVLSG
-383 AGAPT
+383 AGTPT
-388 DLAARAARCALALQ
+388 DLAARAARCALALK

-414 GRAELSARVPVG
+414 GRAELAARVPVG
-426 ELIDRAFQMLAAH
+426 ELIDRAFQMLAA
-439 DDGSLPA
+439 DDDRFPLA
-446 GVRIDEVTAGLIGMR
+446 GVRIDEVTAGLIGAR

-486 KPTTYVGR
+486 RPTTYVGR
-494 ERELAMLVAEVDR
+494 ERELAMLEAEVER

-521 EAGMGKSRLRKEL
+521 EAGMGKSRLRQEL

-541 GDRFEVWIGQGDPMG
+541 GDRIEVWIGQGDPMG
-556 AGAAFGLLASALRD
+556 AGAAFGLLASALRH
-570 ALGVADGEPLEA
+570 ALGIVEGEPLEA
-582 RQRKIRSRVEQH
+582 RQRKVRSRVEQH
-594 GGTDAPRVAAFL
+594 AGLDVPRVAAFL

-615 DEHDVQLRLAR
+615 DENDVQLRLAR

-640 EDFLRAACRAGPVL
+640 EDFLGAACGAGPVL

-667 VTMVDEAL
+667 VTMVEGAL
-675 RQLKDMPLLVLALGR
+675 RLLRDTPLLVLALGR
-690 PDVRRLFPK
+690 PDVHRVFPK
-699 LWEGRLAHE
+699 LWDGRLVHE

-736 GRLVERADGNA
+736 ARLVERADGNA

-752 QIRAAAEGKSEG
+752 QIRAVAEGKSEG

-794 GETFRSSAVAALLG
+794 GETFRASAVAALLG
-808 SADIAQVL
+808 SVDIAPL
-816 AELLRREV
+816 LSELLRREV
-824 IVRRGEGRPRDDA
+824 IVRRGEGRRRDHA

-873 GEGDPRALAEHFER
+873 GEGDPMVLAEHFER
-887 GEEPEKAAE
+887 GEEAEKAAE
-896 WYLRAADNALR
+896 WYLRAADKALH
-907 GNDLAEAIACSERGI
+907 GNDLAAAIACAERGI
-922 ACRPDPAAVGALR
+922 ACAPDPDTVGALR

-949 LAEQRGIEATRHLVP
+949 LAEQRGVEATRHLAP

-984 HYERVERWMMVVLGT
+984 HYERVERWMMAVLGT
-999 EPLDGARIAR
+999 EPLAGALIAR

-1026 ACVDALIDAVERAT
+1026 ACVDALIDAVEQAT
-1040 EDASAADLMI
+1040 EDASAADLMT

-1104 FGYFEAAAGVL
+1104 FGYFDAAAEVL

-1138 GLALAHA
+1138 GLALAHS
-1145 GEVDAART
+1145 GEVDAARA
-1153 ALRSSIEALTR
+1153 ALRSSIEALQR

-1191 EAEAQA
+1191 EEESRA

-1203 GVPERLPAAIAA
+1203 AVPERLPAAMAA
-1215 RARALLD
+1215 RARALLE

-1242 GRRDEEGPL
+1242 DRDEEEGFL

-1260 AATGQMAEAKGAIA
+1260 AASGQLAEARGAIA

-1285 RIGDPVW
+1285 RISDPAW
-1292 RERFLRDVPNNARIL
+1292 RERFLRDVPDNARIL
-1307 ALAQGWL
+1307 ALAHGWL
-1314 DGQPP
+1314 DEGEM

>member
-20 GGMGAIYRA
+20 GGMGAVYRA
-29 RDQETGEA
+29 HDRETGEA

-44 TESAQHLVRFAR
+44 NEGAQHLGRFAR
-56 EAHVLAAARVPGV
+56 EAQALAAARVPGV

-77 TAWGQPFLAMQWLDG
+77 TAWGQPYIAMEWLDG
-92 ETLSDRLTRQGL
+92 ETLSERLTHKGL
-104 TLEETLDLGLHVA
+104 TLEETVELGLRVA
-117 RTLGAVH
+117 RTLGAIH
-124 RLGLVHRDLKP
+124 ELGLVHRDLKP
-135 SNLLL
+135 SNLLI
-140 EDGSLERVH
+140 EEGSLERVS

-155 ARAVADEPLTAA
+155 ARAVTDEPLTAA

-182 RGELSVDT
+182 RGELSVDA

-213 NAGLAVLMKV
+213 NGGLAVLMKV
-223 LLEEPPR
+223 LLEDPPR
-230 ARDLRP
+230 VRELRP
-236 GTPAALDDLV
+236 GIPAALDRLV
-246 ARMLAKSPLDRPA
+246 TRMLAKSPSDRPA
-259 DGGAVAAELATIGA
+259 DGDAVADELAQIGA
-273 PESSV
+273 PESNL
-278 GGPRSFPPRAV
+278 GGPRTFPPRAV
-289 ELTTGERRVTCL
+289 ELTTGERRVMCL
-301 VVTRERVI
+301 VVTRER
-309 NPSSAA
+309 PAEGDAA
-315 EPRWGNPSSAA
+315 E
-326 EPRWGNAS
+326 
-334 SASEPRRDDAGAAS
+334 EPRRA
-348 EPRQAE
+348 Q

-371 LEGRSPLIVLSG
+371 LEGRSPIIVLSG
-383 AGAPT
+383 AGTPT
-388 DLAARAARCALALQ
+388 DLAARAARCALALK

-414 GRAELSARVPVG
+414 GRAELAARVPVG
-426 ELIDRAFQMLAAH
+426 ELIDRAFQMLAA
-439 DDGSLPA
+439 DDDRFPLA
-446 GVRIDEVTAGLIGMR
+446 GVRIDEVTAGLIGAR

-486 KPTTYVGR
+486 RPTTYVGR
-494 ERELAMLVAEVDR
+494 ERELAMLEAEVER

-521 EAGMGKSRLRKEL
+521 EAGMGKSRLRQEL

-541 GDRFEVWIGQGDPMG
+541 GDRIEVWIGQGDPMG
-556 AGAAFGLLASALRD
+556 AGAAFGLLASALRH
-570 ALGVADGEPLEA
+570 ALGIVEGEPLEA
-582 RQRKIRSRVEQH
+582 RQRKVRSRVEQH
-594 GGTDAPRVAAFL
+594 EGLDVPRVAAFL

-615 DEHDVQLRLAR
+615 DENDVQLRLAR

-640 EDFLRAACRAGPVL
+640 EDFLGAACGAGPVL

-667 VTMVDEAL
+667 VTMVEGAL
-675 RQLKDMPLLVLALGR
+675 RLLRDTPLLVLALGR
-690 PDVRRLFPK
+690 PDVHRIFPK
-699 LWEGRLAHE
+699 LWDGRLVHE

-736 GRLVERADGNA
+736 ARLVERADGNA

-752 QIRAAAEGKSEG
+752 QIRAVAEGKSEG

-794 GETFRSSAVAALLG
+794 GETFRASAVAALLG
-808 SADIAQVL
+808 SIDIAPL
-816 AELLRREV
+816 LSELLRREV
-824 IVRRGEGRPRDDA
+824 IVRRGEGRRRDHA

-873 GEGDPRALAEHFER
+873 GEGDPMVLAEHFER
-887 GEEPEKAAE
+887 GEEAAKAAE
-896 WYLRAADNALR
+896 WYLRAADKALH
-907 GNDLAEAIACSERGI
+907 GNDLAAAIACAERGI
-922 ACRPDPAAVGALR
+922 ACAPDPDTVGALR

-949 LAEQRGIEATRHLVP
+949 LAEQRGVEATRHLAP

-984 HYERVERWMMVVLGT
+984 HYERVERWMMAVLGT
-999 EPLDGARIAR
+999 EPLAGALLAR

-1026 ACVDALIDAVERAT
+1026 ACVDALIDAVEQAT
-1040 EDASAADLMI
+1040 EDASAADLMT

-1080 AFEDIGDRREAC
+1080 AFEDVGDRREAC

-1104 FGYFEAAAGVL
+1104 FGYFDAAAEVL

-1138 GLALAHA
+1138 GLALAHS
-1145 GEVDAART
+1145 GEVDEARA
-1153 ALRSSIEALTR
+1153 ALRSSIEALQR
-1164 RGDRRRECESR
+1164 RGDRRRECEGR

-1182 LLAGEPALA
+1182 LLAGQPALA
-1191 EAEAQA
+1191 EEESRA

-1203 GVPERLPAAIAA
+1203 AVPERLPAAMAA
-1215 RARALLD
+1215 RARALLE

-1242 GRRDEEGPL
+1242 DRDEEEGFL

-1260 AATGQMAEAKGAIA
+1260 AASGQLVEARGAIA

-1285 RIGDPVW
+1285 RISDPAW
-1292 RERFLRDVPNNARIL
+1292 RERFLRDVPDNARIL
-1307 ALAQGWL
+1307 ALAHGWL
-1314 DGQPP
+1314 DEGEI

>member
-20 GGMGAIYRA
+20 GGMGSVYRA

-44 TESAQHLVRFAR
+44 TESAQHLVRFGR
-56 EAHVLAAARVPGV
+56 EAHALAAARVPGV
-69 VRYVAHGA
+69 VRYVTHGT
-77 TAWGQPFLAMQWLDG
+77 TAWGQPYLAMQWLDG
-92 ETLSDRLTRQGL
+92 ETLSDRLIRQGL
-104 TLEETLDLGLHVA
+104 TLEETLELGLHVA
-117 RTLGAVH
+117 RTLGAIH

-140 EDGSLERVH
+140 EGGSLDRVH

-155 ARAVADEPLTAA
+155 ARAVTDEPLTAA

-259 DGGAVAAELATIGA
+259 DGGAVAAELAAIGA

-278 GGPRSFPPRAV
+278 GRPRSFAPRAV

-301 VVTRERVI
+301 VVTRERVG
-309 NPSSAA
+309 NESAAA
-315 EPRWGNPSSAA
+315 EPR
-326 EPRWGNAS
+326 R
-334 SASEPRRDDAGAAS
+334 
-348 EPRQAE
+348 AE

-383 AGAPT
+383 AGTPT

-414 GRAELSARVPVG
+414 GRADLSARVPVG
-426 ELIDRAFQMLAAH
+426 ELIDRAFQMLAA
-439 DDGSLPA
+439 DDDHPPIA
-446 GVRIDEVTAGLIGMR
+446 GVRIDEVTAGLIGAR

-486 KPTTYVGR
+486 RPTTYVGR

-541 GDRFEVWIGQGDPMG
+541 GDRIEVWIGQGDPVG

-570 ALGVADGEPLEA
+570 ALGVADGEPLET

-594 GGTDAPRVAAFL
+594 GDLDAPRVAAFL

-634 QLRLAW
+634 QLRHAW
-640 EDFLRAACRAGPVL
+640 EDFLGAACSAGPVL

-675 RQLKDMPLLVLALGR
+675 RQLKDLPLLVLALGR

-727 GAHARHDLV
+727 GARAGHDLV
-736 GRLVERADGNA
+736 AKLVERADGNA

-777 ETLDA
+777 DTLDA

-794 GETFRSSAVAALLG
+794 GETFRSSAVSALLG
-808 SADIAQVL
+808 SADIAPL
-816 AELLRREV
+816 LSELLRREV

-837 EYCFRHALV
+837 EHCFRHALV

-873 GEGDPRALAEHFER
+873 GEGDPRVLAEHFER

-907 GNDLAEAIACSERGI
+907 GNDLAEAIACAERGI

-935 LVEAEALLWRGEPA
+935 LVEAEALLWRGEAA
-949 LAEQRGIEATRHLVP
+949 LAQQRGLEATRHLVP

-999 EPLDGARIAR
+999 EPLEGARIAR

-1115 RAGLEE
+1115 RAGLAE

-1145 GEVDAART
+1145 GEVDAARA
-1153 ALRSSIEALTR
+1153 ALRSSIEALER

-1242 GRRDEEGPL
+1242 DRRDEDGPL

-1285 RIGDPVW
+1285 RIGDAVW
-1292 RERFLRDVPNNARIL
+1292 RERFLRDVPDNARIL
-1307 ALAQGWL
+1307 TLAQGWL
-1314 DGQPP
+1314 DGHAP

>member
-20 GGMGAIYRA
+20 GGMGAVYRA

-56 EAHVLAAARVPGV
+56 EAHMLATARVPGV

-77 TAWGQPFLAMQWLDG
+77 TTWGQPFLAMQWLDG

-104 TLEETLDLGLHVA
+104 TLEETLELGLHVA
-117 RTLGAVH
+117 RALGAIH

-140 EDGSLERVH
+140 EGGSLERVN

-155 ARAVADEPLTAA
+155 ARAVTDEPLTAA

-301 VVTRERVI
+301 VVTRERAVS
-309 NPSSAA
+309 SSAA
-315 EPRWGNPSSAA
+315 A
-326 EPRWGNAS
+326 
-334 SASEPRRDDAGAAS
+334 

-383 AGAPT
+383 AGTPT

-439 DDGSLPA
+439 DDRSPAA
-446 GVRIDEVTAGLIGMR
+446 GVRIDEVTAGLIGTR

-541 GDRFEVWIGQGDPMG
+541 GDRIEVWLGQGDPMG

-582 RQRKIRSRVEQH
+582 RQRKVRSRVEQY
-594 GGTDAPRVAAFL
+594 GGVDAPRVAAFL

-634 QLRLAW
+634 QLRHAW

-727 GAHARHDLV
+727 GAHATHDLV
-736 GRLVERADGNA
+736 GRLIERADGNA

-873 GEGDPRALAEHFER
+873 GEGDPRVLAEHFER

-907 GNDLAEAIACSERGI
+907 GNDLAEAIACAERGI

-1068 SACIASMSAALA
+1068 SACIASMGAALA

-1145 GEVDAART
+1145 GEVDAARA

-1231 ATTEAL
+1231 ATTQAL

-1292 RERFLRDVPNNARIL
+1292 RERFLRDVPDNARIL
-1307 ALAQGWL
+1307 ELAQGWL
-1314 DGQPP
+1314 DGHAP

>member
-20 GGMGAIYRA
+20 GGMGAVYRA
-29 RDQETGEA
+29 RDRETGQA

-44 TESAQHLVRFAR
+44 TEGAQHLGRFAR
-56 EAHVLAAARVPGV
+56 EAQALAAARVPGV

-77 TAWGQPFLAMQWLDG
+77 TAWGQPYIAMAWLDG
-92 ETLSDRLTRQGL
+92 ETLSERLTHKGL
-104 TLEETLDLGLHVA
+104 TLEETVELGLRVA
-117 RTLGAVH
+117 RTLGAIH
-124 RLGLVHRDLKP
+124 KLGLVHRDLKP

-140 EDGSLERVH
+140 EEGALDRVS

-155 ARAVADEPLTAA
+155 ARAVTDEPLTAA

-182 RGELSVDT
+182 RGELSVDA

-213 NAGLAVLMKV
+213 NGGLAVLMKV
-223 LLEEPPR
+223 LLEDPPR
-230 ARDLRP
+230 VRELRP
-236 GTPAALDDLV
+236 GTPAALDRLI
-246 ARMLAKSPLDRPA
+246 ARMLAKSPSDRPI
-259 DGGAVAAELATIGA
+259 DGDAVADELAQIGA
-273 PESSV
+273 PESNL
-278 GGPRSFPPRAV
+278 GGPRTFPPRAV
-289 ELTTGERRVTCL
+289 ELTTGERRVMCL
-301 VVTRERVI
+301 VVTRER
-309 NPSSAA
+309 PAEGDAA
-315 EPRWGNPSSAA
+315 E
-326 EPRWGNAS
+326 
-334 SASEPRRDDAGAAS
+334 EPRRA
-348 EPRQAE
+348 Q

-371 LEGRSPLIVLSG
+371 LEGRSPIIVLSG
-383 AGAPT
+383 AGTPT
-388 DLAARAARCALALQ
+388 DLAARAARCALALK

-414 GRAELSARVPVG
+414 GRAEMAARVPVG
-426 ELIDRAFQMLAAH
+426 ELIDRAFQMLAA
-439 DDGSLPA
+439 DDDRFPLA
-446 GVRIDEVTAGLIGMR
+446 GVRIDEVTAGLIGAR

-486 KPTTYVGR
+486 RPTTYVGR
-494 ERELAMLVAEVDR
+494 ERELAMLEAEVDR

-521 EAGMGKSRLRKEL
+521 EAGMGKSRLRQEL

-541 GDRFEVWIGQGDPMG
+541 GDTIEVWIGQGDPMG
-556 AGAAFGLLASALRD
+556 AGAAFGLLASALRH
-570 ALGVADGEPLEA
+570 ALGIVEGEPLEA
-582 RQRKIRSRVEQH
+582 RQRKVRSRVEQH
-594 GGTDAPRVAAFL
+594 AGLDAPRVAAFL

-615 DEHDVQLRLAR
+615 DENDVQLRLAR

-640 EDFLRAACRAGPVL
+640 EDFLGAACGAGPVL

-667 VTMVDEAL
+667 VTMVDGAL
-675 RQLKDMPLLVLALGR
+675 RLLRDVPLLVLALGR
-690 PDVRRLFPK
+690 PDVHRVFPK
-699 LWEGRLAHE
+699 LWDGRLAHE

-736 GRLVERADGNA
+736 ARLVERADGNA

-752 QIRAAAEGKSEG
+752 QIRAVAEGKSEG

-794 GETFRSSAVAALLG
+794 GETFRASAVAALLG
-808 SADIAQVL
+808 SIDIAPL
-816 AELLRREV
+816 LSELLRREV
-824 IVRRGEGRPRDDA
+824 IVRRGEGRRRDNA

-873 GEGDPRALAEHFER
+873 GEGDPMLLAEHFER
-887 GEEPEKAAE
+887 GEETAKAAE
-896 WYLRAADNALR
+896 WYLRAADKALH
-907 GNDLAEAIACSERGI
+907 GNDLAAAIACAERGI
-922 ACRPDPAAVGALR
+922 ACAPDPDTVGALR
-935 LVEAEALLWRGEPA
+935 LVEAEALLWRGEAA
-949 LAEQRGIEATRHLVP
+949 LAEQRGVEATRHVAP

-984 HYERVERWMMVVLGT
+984 HYERVERWMMAVLGT
-999 EPLDGARIAR
+999 EPLAGALIAR

-1026 ACVDALIDAVERAT
+1026 ACVDALIDAVEQAT
-1040 EDASAADLMI
+1040 EDASAADLMT

-1068 SACIASMSAALA
+1068 SACIASMGAALA

-1104 FGYFEAAAGVL
+1104 FGYFDAAAEVL

-1138 GLALAHA
+1138 GLALAHS
-1145 GEVDAART
+1145 GEVDAARA
-1153 ALRSSIEALTR
+1153 ALRSSIEALER

-1191 EAEAQA
+1191 EEESRA

-1203 GVPERLPAAIAA
+1203 AVPERLPAAMAA
-1215 RARALLD
+1215 RARALLE

-1242 GRRDEEGPL
+1242 DREEEEGFL

-1260 AATGQMAEAKGAIA
+1260 AAAGQLAEARGAIA

-1285 RIGDPVW
+1285 RISDPAW
-1292 RERFLRDVPNNARIL
+1292 RERFLRDVPDNARIL
-1307 ALAQGWL
+1307 ALAHGWL
-1314 DGQPP
+1314 DEGEM

>member
-1 MQAGDIIDGRFCIE
+1 MQAGDIIDGRFAIE

-20 GGMGAIYRA
+20 GGMGAVYQG
-29 RDQETGEA
+29 RDQQTGEA

-44 TESAQHLVRFAR
+44 TEGPQHLGRFAR
-56 EAHVLAAARVPGV
+56 EAQALAAARVPGV
-69 VRYVAHGA
+69 VQYVAHGT
-77 TAWGQPFLAMQWLDG
+77 TAWGQPYLAMQWLDG
-92 ETLSDRLTRQGL
+92 ETLSERLTRQGL
-104 TLEETLDLGLHVA
+104 TLEETLELGLHVA

-135 SNLLL
+135 SNLIL
-140 EDGSLERVH
+140 EGGSLERVS

-155 ARAVADEPLTAA
+155 ARAATDEPLTAA

-182 RGELSVDT
+182 RGELSADARV
-190 RADVFALGC
+190 DVFALGC
-199 ILYRCLTGRAAFQG
+199 ILYRCLTGHPAFQG

-223 LLEEPPR
+223 LLEDPPR
-230 ARDLRP
+230 VRELRP
-236 GTPAALDDLV
+236 GTPAALDGLV
-246 ARMLAKSPLDRPA
+246 ARMLAKSPQDRPA
-259 DGGAVAAELATIGA
+259 DGDAVAAELATIGG
-273 PESSV
+273 PESSI

-289 ELTTGERRVTCL
+289 ELTTGERRVMCL
-301 VVTRERVI
+301 VVTREH
-309 NPSSAA
+309 PAEGDAA
-315 EPRWGNPSSAA
+315 E
-326 EPRWGNAS
+326 
-334 SASEPRRDDAGAAS
+334 EPRRA
-348 EPRQAE
+348 Q

-371 LEGRSPLIVLSG
+371 VEGRSPLIVLSG
-383 AGAPT
+383 AGTPT
-388 DLAARAARCALALQ
+388 DLAARAARCALALK

-426 ELIDRAFQMLAAH
+426 ELIDRAFLMLAA
-439 DDGSLPA
+439 DDDRFPLA
-446 GVRIDEVTAGLIGMR
+446 GVRIDEVTAALIGAR

-486 KPTTYVGR
+486 RPTTYVGR

-521 EAGMGKSRLRKEL
+521 EAGMGKSRLRQEL

-541 GDRFEVWIGQGDPMG
+541 GDRIEVWIGQGDPMG
-556 AGAAFGLLASALRD
+556 AGSAFGLLASALRH
-570 ALGVADGEPLEA
+570 ALGLTDGEPLAA
-582 RQRKIRSRVEQH
+582 RQSKIRGRAAQH
-594 GGTDAPRVAAFL
+594 AELDAARVAPFL
-606 GELVGAPFP
+606 GELAGAPFP
-615 DEHDVQLRLAR
+615 DENDVQLRLAR

-640 EDFLRAACRAGPVL
+640 EAFLGAACRAGPVL

-667 VTMVDEAL
+667 VTMVEGAL

-690 PDVRRLFPK
+690 PDVRRLFPR

-736 GRLVERADGNA
+736 ARLVERADGNA

-808 SADIAQVL
+808 SIDIAPL
-816 AELLRREV
+816 LSELLRREV
-824 IVRRGEGRPRDDA
+824 IVRRGEGRQRDGA

-846 REAAYG
+846 RDAAYG

-873 GEGDPRALAEHFER
+873 GEGDPRVLAEHFER

-896 WYLRAADNALR
+896 WYLRAADKALR
-907 GNDLAEAIACSERGI
+907 GNDLAAAIACAERGI
-922 ACRPDPAAVGALR
+922 ACGPGAAAVGALR
-935 LVEAEALLWRGEPA
+935 LVEAEALLWRGEAA
-949 LAEQRGIEATRHLVP
+949 LAEQRGLEATRHLAP

-999 EPLDGARIAR
+999 APLAGALIAR

-1026 ACVDALIDAVERAT
+1026 ACVDALIDAVEQAT

-1104 FGYFEAAAGVL
+1104 FGYFEAAAEVL

-1145 GEVDAART
+1145 GEVDAAKA
-1153 ALRSSIEALTR
+1153 ALRSSIEALER

-1191 EAEAQA
+1191 EVESQA

-1203 GVPERLPAAIAA
+1203 AVPERLPAAIAA
-1215 RARALLD
+1215 RARALLE

-1237 SLLES
+1237 SLLEPDR
-1242 GRRDEEGPL
+1242 GDEEGFL

-1260 AATGQMAEAKGAIA
+1260 AAAGQRAEARGAIA

-1285 RIGDPVW
+1285 RISDPVW
-1292 RERFLRDVPNNARIL
+1292 RERFLSDVPDNARLL
-1307 ALAQGWL
+1307 ALAHEWL
-1314 DGQPP
+1314 DEAAR

>member
-20 GGMGAIYRA
+20 GGMGAVYRA
-29 RDQETGEA
+29 HDRETGEA

-44 TESAQHLVRFAR
+44 NEGAQHLGRFAR
-56 EAHVLAAARVPGV
+56 EAQALAAARVPGV
-69 VRYVAHGA
+69 VRYVAHGT
-77 TAWGQPFLAMQWLDG
+77 TAWEQPYIAMEWLEG
-92 ETLSDRLTRQGL
+92 ETLSERLTHKGL
-104 TLEETLDLGLHVA
+104 TLEETVELGLRVA
-117 RTLGAVH
+117 RTLGAIH
-124 RLGLVHRDLKP
+124 ALGLVHRDLKP
-135 SNLLL
+135 SNLLI
-140 EDGSLERVH
+140 EEGSLERVS

-155 ARAVADEPLTAA
+155 ARAVTDEPLTAA

-182 RGELSVDT
+182 RGELSVDA

-213 NAGLAVLMKV
+213 NGGLAVLMKV
-223 LLEEPPR
+223 LLEDPPR
-230 ARDLRP
+230 VRELRP
-236 GTPAALDDLV
+236 GTPAALDRLV
-246 ARMLAKSPLDRPA
+246 ARMLAKSPSDRPA
-259 DGGAVAAELATIGA
+259 DGGAVADELAQIGA
-273 PESSV
+273 PESNL
-278 GGPRSFPPRAV
+278 GGPRTFPPRAV
-289 ELTTGERRVTCL
+289 ELTTGERRVMCL
-301 VVTRERVI
+301 VVTHER
-309 NPSSAA
+309 PAEGDAA
-315 EPRWGNPSSAA
+315 E
-326 EPRWGNAS
+326 
-334 SASEPRRDDAGAAS
+334 EPRRA
-348 EPRQAE
+348 Q

-371 LEGRSPLIVLSG
+371 LEGRSPIIVLSG
-383 AGAPT
+383 AGTPT
-388 DLAARAARCALALQ
+388 DLAARAARCALALK

-414 GRAELSARVPVG
+414 GRAELAARVPVG
-426 ELIDRAFQMLAAH
+426 ELIDRAFQMLAA
-439 DDGSLPA
+439 DDDRFPLA
-446 GVRIDEVTAGLIGMR
+446 GVRIDEVTAGLIGAR

-486 KPTTYVGR
+486 RPTTYVGR
-494 ERELAMLVAEVDR
+494 ERELAMLEAEVER

-521 EAGMGKSRLRKEL
+521 EAGMGKSRLRQEL

-541 GDRFEVWIGQGDPMG
+541 GDRIEVWIGQGDPMG
-556 AGAAFGLLASALRD
+556 AGAAFGLLASALRH
-570 ALGVADGEPLEA
+570 ALGIVEGEPLEA
-582 RQRKIRSRVEQH
+582 RQRKVRSRVEQH
-594 GGTDAPRVAAFL
+594 QGLDVPRVAAFL

-615 DEHDVQLRLAR
+615 DENDVQLRLAR

-640 EDFLRAACRAGPVL
+640 EDFLGAACGAGPVL

-667 VTMVDEAL
+667 VTMVEGAL
-675 RQLKDMPLLVLALGR
+675 RLLRDTPLLVLALGR
-690 PDVRRLFPK
+690 PDVHRVFPK
-699 LWEGRLAHE
+699 LWDGRLVHE

-736 GRLVERADGNA
+736 ARLVERADGNA

-752 QIRAAAEGKSEG
+752 QIRAVAEGKSEG

-794 GETFRSSAVAALLG
+794 GETFRASAVAALLG
-808 SADIAQVL
+808 SIDIAPL
-816 AELLRREV
+816 LSELLRREV
-824 IVRRGEGRPRDDA
+824 IVRRGEGRRRDHA

-873 GEGDPRALAEHFER
+873 GEGDPMVLAEHFER
-887 GEEPEKAAE
+887 GEETAKAAE
-896 WYLRAADNALR
+896 WYLRAADKALH
-907 GNDLAEAIACSERGI
+907 GNDLAAAIACAERGI
-922 ACRPDPAAVGALR
+922 ACAPDPDTVGALR

-949 LAEQRGIEATRHLVP
+949 LAEQRGVEATRHLAP

-984 HYERVERWMMVVLGT
+984 HYERVERWMMAVLGT
-999 EPLDGARIAR
+999 EPLAGALIAR

-1026 ACVDALIDAVERAT
+1026 ACVDALIDAVEQAT
-1040 EDASAADLMI
+1040 EDASAADLMT

-1080 AFEDIGDRREAC
+1080 AFEDVGDRREAC

-1104 FGYFEAAAGVL
+1104 FGYFDAAAEVL

-1138 GLALAHA
+1138 GLALAHS
-1145 GEVDAART
+1145 GEVDEARA
-1153 ALRSSIEALTR
+1153 ALRSSIEALQR

-1191 EAEAQA
+1191 EEESRA

-1203 GVPERLPAAIAA
+1203 AVPERLPAAMAA
-1215 RARALLD
+1215 RARALLE

-1242 GRRDEEGPL
+1242 DRDEEEGFL

-1260 AATGQMAEAKGAIA
+1260 WASGQLAEARGAIA

-1285 RIGDPVW
+1285 RISDPAW
-1292 RERFLRDVPNNARIL
+1292 RERFLRDVPDNARIL
-1307 ALAQGWL
+1307 SLAHGWL
-1314 DGQPP
+1314 DEGEL

>member
-1 MQAGDIIDGRFCIE
+1 MQAGDIIEGRFCIE

-20 GGMGAIYRA
+20 GGMGAVYRA
-29 RDQETGEA
+29 LDQETGEA

-44 TESAQHLVRFAR
+44 TEGTQHLGRFTR
-56 EAHVLAAARVPGV
+56 EAQALAAVRVPGV
-69 VRYVAHGA
+69 VRYVAHGT
-77 TAWGQPFLAMQWLDG
+77 TAWGQPYLAMEWLDG
-92 ETLSDRLTRQGL
+92 ETLSERLNRQGL
-104 TLEETLDLGLHVA
+104 TLEETLELGLHVA
-117 RTLGAVH
+117 TTLGAVH
-124 RLGLVHRDLKP
+124 GLGLVHRDLKP

-140 EDGSLERVH
+140 EGGSLGRVS

-155 ARAVADEPLTAA
+155 ARAVTDEPLTVA
-167 GLVLGT
+167 GLVVGT

-182 RGELSVDT
+182 RGELSADARV
-190 RADVFALGC
+190 DVFALGC
-199 ILYRCLTGRAAFQG
+199 ILYRCLTGRPAFQG

-223 LLEEPPR
+223 LLEDPPR
-230 ARDLRP
+230 VRDLRP

-246 ARMLAKSPLDRPA
+246 ARMLAKSPQDRPA
-259 DGGAVAAELATIGA
+259 DGGAVAAELATIGGA
-273 PESSV
+273 ESSV

-289 ELTTGERRVTCL
+289 ELTTGERRVMCL
-301 VVTRERVI
+301 VVTREH
-309 NPSSAA
+309 PAEGGAA
-315 EPRWGNPSSAA
+315 E
-326 EPRWGNAS
+326 
-334 SASEPRRDDAGAAS
+334 EPRRA
-348 EPRQAE
+348 Q

-383 AGAPT
+383 AGTPT
-388 DLAARAARCALALQ
+388 DLAARAARCALALK

-426 ELIDRAFQMLAAH
+426 ELIDRAFQMLAA
-439 DDGSLPA
+439 DDGRFPLA
-446 GVRIDEVTAGLIGMR
+446 GVRVDEVTAALIGPR

-486 KPTTYVGR
+486 RPTTYVGR

-521 EAGMGKSRLRKEL
+521 EAGMGKSRLRQEL

-541 GDRFEVWIGQGDPMG
+541 DDRIEIWIGQGDPMG
-556 AGAAFGLLASALRD
+556 AGSAFGLLASALRH
-570 ALGVADGEPLEA
+570 ALGIADGEPLEA
-582 RQRKIRSRVEQH
+582 RQRKVRSRVEQH
-594 GGTDAPRVAAFL
+594 EGLARVAPFL
-606 GELVGAPFP
+606 GELAGAPFP

-640 EDFLRAACRAGPVL
+640 EAFLGAACRAGPVL

-667 VTMVDEAL
+667 VTMVEGAL

-690 PDVRRLFPK
+690 PDVRRLFPR

-736 GRLVERADGNA
+736 ARLVERADGNA

-752 QIRAAAEGKSEG
+752 QIRAVAEGKSEG

-808 SADIAQVL
+808 SIDIAPL
-816 AELLRREV
+816 LSELLRREV
-824 IVRRGEGRPRDDA
+824 IVRRGEGRQREDA

-866 GSFLEAA
+866 GGFLEAA
-873 GEGDPRALAEHFER
+873 GEGDPRVLAEHFER

-896 WYLRAADNALR
+896 WYLRAADKALR
-907 GNDLAEAIACSERGI
+907 GNDLAAAIACAERGI
-922 ACRPDPAAVGALR
+922 ACGPGEAAVGALR

-949 LAEQRGIEATRHLVP
+949 LAEQRGIEATQHLAP

-984 HYERVERWMMVVLGT
+984 HYERVERWMMIVLGA
-999 EPLDGARIAR
+999 EPLEGARIAR

-1026 ACVDALIDAVERAT
+1026 AYVDALIDAVEQAT

-1068 SACIASMSAALA
+1068 SACIESMSAALA

-1104 FGYFEAAAGVL
+1104 FGYFEAAAEVL

-1129 RVPNALQNL
+1129 RVPNALGNL

-1145 GEVDAART
+1145 GEVGAAKA
-1153 ALRSSIEALTR
+1153 ALRSSIEALER

-1191 EAEAQA
+1191 EVESRA

-1203 GVPERLPAAIAA
+1203 EVPERLPAAIAA
-1215 RARALLD
+1215 RARALLE

-1242 GRRDEEGPL
+1242 DGRDEEGFL

-1260 AATGQMAEAKGAIA
+1260 AAAGQVAEARGAIA

-1292 RERFLRDVPNNARIL
+1292 RERFLSDVPDNARIL
-1307 ALAQGWL
+1307 ALAHDWL
-1314 DGQPP
+1314 DEAAR

>member
-20 GGMGAIYRA
+20 GGMGAVYRA
-29 RDQETGEA
+29 RDLETGLL
-37 VAIKLLT
+37 VAMKLLT
-44 TESAQHLVRFAR
+44 AEGAQHLGRFAR
-56 EAHVLAAARVPGV
+56 EAQALAAARVPGV

-77 TAWGQPFLAMQWLDG
+77 TAWGQPYIAMEWLDG
-92 ETLSDRLTRQGL
+92 ETLSDRLTRTGL
-104 TLEETLDLGLHVA
+104 TLEETVALGLHVA

-124 RLGLVHRDLKP
+124 KLGLVHRDLKP
-135 SNLLL
+135 TNLLL
-140 EDGSLERVH
+140 EDGSLDRVT

-155 ARAVADEPLTAA
+155 ARTTADEPLTAA

-182 RGELSVDT
+182 RGELNVDA
-190 RADVFALGC
+190 RVDVFALGC

-223 LLEEPPR
+223 LLEDPPR
-230 ARDLRP
+230 ARDMRP
-236 GTPAALDDLV
+236 GIPAALDDLV
-246 ARMLAKSPLDRPA
+246 ARMLAKSPSDRPA
-259 DGGAVAAELATIGA
+259 DGDAVAAELAAIAASGA
-273 PESSV
+273 PESSL

-289 ELTTGERRVTCL
+289 ELTTGERRVMCL
-301 VVTRERVI
+301 VVTRER
-309 NPSSAA
+309 PAEGDAA
-315 EPRWGNPSSAA
+315 E
-326 EPRWGNAS
+326 
-334 SASEPRRDDAGAAS
+334 EPRRA
-348 EPRQAE
+348 Q

-371 LEGRSPLIVLSG
+371 LEGRSPIIVLSG
-383 AGAPT
+383 AGTPT
-388 DLAARAARCALALQ
+388 DLAARAARCALALK

-414 GRAELSARVPVG
+414 GRAEMAARVPVG
-426 ELIDRAFQMLAAH
+426 ELIDRAFQMLAA
-439 DDGSLPA
+439 DDDRFPLA
-446 GVRIDEVTAGLIGMR
+446 GVRIDEVTAGLIGAR

-486 KPTTYVGR
+486 RPTTYVGR
-494 ERELAMLVAEVDR
+494 ERELAMLEAEVDR

-521 EAGMGKSRLRKEL
+521 EAGMGKSRLRQEL

-541 GDRFEVWIGQGDPMG
+541 GDRIEVWIGQGDPMG
-556 AGAAFGLLASALRD
+556 AGAAFGLLASALRH
-570 ALGVADGEPLEA
+570 ALGIAEGEPLEA
-582 RQRKIRSRVEQH
+582 RQRKVRSRVAQH
-594 GGTDAPRVAAFL
+594 EGLDAPRVTAFL

-615 DEHDVQLRLAR
+615 DENDVQLRLAR

-640 EDFLRAACRAGPVL
+640 EDFLGAACRAGPVL

-667 VTMVDEAL
+667 VTMVDGAL
-675 RQLKDMPLLVLALGR
+675 RLFRDMPLLVLALGR
-690 PDVRRLFPK
+690 PDVHRVFPR

-736 GRLVERADGNA
+736 ARLVERADGNA

-752 QIRAAAEGKSEG
+752 QIRAVAEGNSEG

-794 GETFRSSAVAALLG
+794 GETFRASAVAALLG
-808 SADIAQVL
+808 SVDIAPL
-816 AELLRREV
+816 LSELLRREV
-824 IVRRGEGRPRDDA
+824 IVRRGEGRRRDHA

-873 GEGDPRALAEHFER
+873 GEGDPMVLAEHFER
-887 GEEPEKAAE
+887 GEEADKAAE
-896 WYLRAADNALR
+896 WYLRAADKALH
-907 GNDLAEAIACSERGI
+907 GNDLAAAIACAERGI
-922 ACRPDPAAVGALR
+922 ACAPDPATVGALR

-949 LAEQRGIEATRHLVP
+949 LAEQRGIEATRHLAP

-999 EPLDGARIAR
+999 EPLAGALIAR

-1026 ACVDALIDAVERAT
+1026 ACVDALIDAVEQAT
-1040 EDASAADLMI
+1040 EDASAADLMT

-1104 FGYFEAAAGVL
+1104 FGHFEAAAGVL

-1145 GEVDAART
+1145 GEVDAAKA
-1153 ALRSSIEALTR
+1153 ALRSSIEALQR

-1191 EAEAQA
+1191 EVESRA

-1203 GVPERLPAAIAA
+1203 AAPERLPAAMAA

-1222 LGRAGEALA
+1222 LGRAGEALE
-1231 ATTEAL
+1231 ATTAAL

-1242 GRRDEEGPL
+1242 DRLEEEGFL

-1260 AATGQMAEAKGAIA
+1260 AAVGQTAEAKGAIA

-1285 RIGDPVW
+1285 RISDPAW
-1292 RERFLRDVPNNARIL
+1292 RERFLRDVPDNARIL
-1307 ALAQGWL
+1307 ALACGWL
-1314 DGQPP
+1314 DEGAS

>member
-15 HLAAS
+15 HLASS
-20 GGMGAIYRA
+20 GGMGAVYRA
-29 RDQETGEA
+29 RDLETGQA
-37 VAIKLLT
+37 VAVKLLT
-44 TESAQHLVRFAR
+44 AEGAQHLGRFAR
-56 EAHVLAAARVPGV
+56 EAQSLAAARVPGV

-77 TAWGQPFLAMQWLDG
+77 TAWGQPYIAMAWLDG
-92 ETLSDRLTRQGL
+92 ETLSDRLTRTGL
-104 TLEETLDLGLHVA
+104 TLEETVALGLHVA
-117 RTLGAVH
+117 TTLGAVH

-135 SNLLL
+135 TNLLL
-140 EDGSLERVH
+140 EDGALDRVT

-155 ARAVADEPLTAA
+155 ARATGDEPLTAA

-182 RGELSVDT
+182 RGELSVDA
-190 RADVFALGC
+190 RVDVFALGC

-223 LLEEPPR
+223 LLEDPPR
-230 ARDLRP
+230 ARDMRP
-236 GTPAALDDLV
+236 GIPAALDDLV
-246 ARMLAKSPLDRPA
+246 ARMLAKSAQDRPA
-259 DGGAVAAELATIGA
+259 DGDAVAAELAAIAASGA
-273 PESSV
+273 PESPL

-289 ELTTGERRVTCL
+289 ELTTGERRVMCL
-301 VVTRERVI
+301 VVTRER
-309 NPSSAA
+309 PADGDA
-315 EPRWGNPSSAA
+315 PD
-326 EPRWGNAS
+326 
-334 SASEPRRDDAGAAS
+334 EPRRA
-348 EPRQAE
+348 Q

-371 LEGRSPLIVLSG
+371 LEGRSPIIVLSG
-383 AGAPT
+383 AGTPT
-388 DLAARAARCALALQ
+388 DLAARAARCALALK

-414 GRAELSARVPVG
+414 GRAEMAARVPVG
-426 ELIDRAFQMLAAH
+426 ELIDRAFQMLAA
-439 DDGSLPA
+439 DDDRFPLA
-446 GVRIDEVTAGLIGMR
+446 GVRIDEVTAGLIGGR

-494 ERELAMLVAEVDR
+494 ERELAMLEAEVDR

-521 EAGMGKSRLRKEL
+521 EAGMGKSRLRQEL
-534 IRKLRER
+534 IRKLRAR
-541 GDRFEVWIGQGDPMG
+541 GDRIEIWIGQGDPMG
-556 AGAAFGLLASALRD
+556 AGAAFGLLASALRH
-570 ALGVADGEPLEA
+570 ALGIAEGEPLEA
-582 RQRKIRSRVEQH
+582 RQRKVRGRVAQH
-594 GGTDAPRVAAFL
+594 DGLDAPRVTAFL

-615 DEHDVQLRLAR
+615 DENDVQLRLAR
-626 RDAVLMGD
+626 RDAALMGD

-640 EDFLRAACRAGPVL
+640 EDFLGGACRAGPVL

-667 VTMVDEAL
+667 VTMVEGAL
-675 RQLKDMPLLVLALGR
+675 RLFRDMPLLVLALGR
-690 PDVRRLFPK
+690 PDVHRVFPR
-699 LWEGRLAHE
+699 LWEGRLGHE

-736 GRLVERADGNA
+736 ARLVERADGNA

-752 QIRAAAEGKSEG
+752 QIRAVAEGNSEG
-764 QPETV
+764 EPETV

-794 GETFRSSAVAALLG
+794 GETFRASAVAALLG
-808 SADIAQVL
+808 SVDIAPL
-816 AELLRREV
+816 LSELLRREV
-824 IVRRGEGRPRDDA
+824 IVRRGEGRRRDHA
-837 EYCFRHALV
+837 EYSFRHALV

-873 GEGDPRALAEHFER
+873 GEGDPMVLAEHFER
-887 GEEPEKAAE
+887 GEEAEKAAE
-896 WYLRAADNALR
+896 WYLRAADKALH
-907 GNDLAEAIACSERGI
+907 GHDLAAAIACAERGV
-922 ACRPDPAAVGALR
+922 ACAPDPATVGALR

-949 LAEQRGIEATRHLVP
+949 LAEQRGIEATRHLAP
-964 GSVAWFSAFT
+964 GSVAWFRAFT

-999 EPLDGARIAR
+999 EPLAGALIAR

-1026 ACVDALIDAVERAT
+1026 ACVDALIDAVEQAT
-1040 EDASAADLMI
+1040 EDASAADLMT

-1080 AFEDIGDRREAC
+1080 AFEDVGDRREAC

-1104 FGYFEAAAGVL
+1104 FGHFEAAAEVL

-1145 GEVDAART
+1145 GEVDAAKA
-1153 ALRSSIEALTR
+1153 ALRSSIEALER

-1191 EAEAQA
+1191 EAESRA

-1203 GVPERLPAAIAA
+1203 AVPERLPAAMAV
-1215 RARALLD
+1215 RARALLE

-1231 ATTEAL
+1231 ATTGAL

-1242 GRRDEEGPL
+1242 DRHEEEGFL

-1260 AATGQMAEAKGAIA
+1260 AAAGQAAEARGAIA

-1285 RIGDPVW
+1285 RISDPAW
-1292 RERFLRDVPNNARIL
+1292 RERFLCDVPDNARIL
-1307 ALAQGWL
+1307 ALAHGWL
-1314 DGQPP
+1314 DGGEG

>member
-20 GGMGAIYRA
+20 GGMGAVYRA
-29 RDQETGEA
+29 HDRETGDA

-44 TESAQHLVRFAR
+44 SEGAQHLGRFAR
-56 EAHVLAAARVPGV
+56 EAQALAAARVPGV

-77 TAWGQPFLAMQWLDG
+77 TAWGQPYIAMEWLDG
-92 ETLSDRLTRQGL
+92 ETLSERLTHKGL
-104 TLEETLDLGLHVA
+104 TLEETVELGLRVA
-117 RTLGAVH
+117 RTLGAIH
-124 RLGLVHRDLKP
+124 KLGLVHRDLKP
-135 SNLLL
+135 SNLLI
-140 EDGSLERVH
+140 EEGSLERVS

-155 ARAVADEPLTAA
+155 ARAVTDEPLTAA

-182 RGELSVDT
+182 RGELSVDA

-213 NAGLAVLMKV
+213 NGGLAVLMKV
-223 LLEEPPR
+223 LLEDPPR
-230 ARDLRP
+230 VRELRP
-236 GTPAALDDLV
+236 GIPAALDRLV
-246 ARMLAKSPLDRPA
+246 ARMLAKSASDRPA
-259 DGGAVAAELATIGA
+259 DGDAVADELAQIGA
-273 PESSV
+273 PESNL
-278 GGPRSFPPRAV
+278 GGPRTFPPRAV
-289 ELTTGERRVTCL
+289 ELTTGERRVMCL
-301 VVTRERVI
+301 VVTRER
-309 NPSSAA
+309 PAEGDAA
-315 EPRWGNPSSAA
+315 E
-326 EPRWGNAS
+326 
-334 SASEPRRDDAGAAS
+334 EPRRA
-348 EPRQAE
+348 Q

-371 LEGRSPLIVLSG
+371 LEGRSPIIVLSG
-383 AGAPT
+383 AGTPT
-388 DLAARAARCALALQ
+388 DLAARAARCALALK

-414 GRAELSARVPVG
+414 GRAELAARVPVG
-426 ELIDRAFQMLAAH
+426 ELIDRAFQMLAA
-439 DDGSLPA
+439 DDDRFPLA
-446 GVRIDEVTAGLIGMR
+446 GVRIDEVTAGLIGAR

-486 KPTTYVGR
+486 RPTTYVGR
-494 ERELAMLVAEVDR
+494 ERELAMLEAEVER

-521 EAGMGKSRLRKEL
+521 EAGMGKSRLRQEL

-541 GDRFEVWIGQGDPMG
+541 GDRIEVWIGQGDPMG
-556 AGAAFGLLASALRD
+556 AGAAFGLLASALRH
-570 ALGVADGEPLEA
+570 ALGIVEGEPLEA
-582 RQRKIRSRVEQH
+582 RQRKVRSRVEQH
-594 GGTDAPRVAAFL
+594 EGLDVPRVAAFL

-615 DEHDVQLRLAR
+615 DENDVQLRLAR

-640 EDFLRAACRAGPVL
+640 EDFLGAACGAGPVL

-667 VTMVDEAL
+667 VTMVEGAL
-675 RQLKDMPLLVLALGR
+675 RLLRDMPLLVLALGR
-690 PDVRRLFPK
+690 PDVHRVFPK
-699 LWEGRLAHE
+699 LWDGRLVHE

-736 GRLVERADGNA
+736 ARLVERADGNA

-752 QIRAAAEGKSEG
+752 QIRAVAEGKSEG
-764 QPETV
+764 EPETV

-777 ETLDA
+777 ETLEA

-794 GETFRSSAVAALLG
+794 GETFRASAVAALLG
-808 SADIAQVL
+808 SVDIAPL
-816 AELLRREV
+816 LSELLRREV
-824 IVRRGEGRPRDDA
+824 IVRRGEGRRRDHA

-873 GEGDPRALAEHFER
+873 GEGDPMVLAEHFER
-887 GEEPEKAAE
+887 GEEAAKAAE
-896 WYLRAADNALR
+896 WYLRAADKALH
-907 GNDLAEAIACSERGI
+907 GNDLAAAIACAERGI
-922 ACRPDPAAVGALR
+922 ACAPDPDAVGALR

-949 LAEQRGIEATRHLVP
+949 LAEQRGVEATRHLAP

-984 HYERVERWMMVVLGT
+984 HYERVERWMMAVLGT
-999 EPLDGARIAR
+999 EPLAGALIAR

-1026 ACVDALIDAVERAT
+1026 ACVDALIDAVEQAT
-1040 EDASAADLMI
+1040 EDASAADLMT

-1080 AFEDIGDRREAC
+1080 AFEDVGDRREAC

-1104 FGYFEAAAGVL
+1104 FGYFDAAAEVL

-1138 GLALAHA
+1138 GLALAHS
-1145 GEVDAART
+1145 GEVDAARA
-1153 ALRSSIEALTR
+1153 ALRSSIEALQR

-1191 EAEAQA
+1191 EEESRA

-1203 GVPERLPAAIAA
+1203 AVPERLPAAMAA
-1215 RARALLD
+1215 RARALLE

-1242 GRRDEEGPL
+1242 DRDEEEGFL

-1260 AATGQMAEAKGAIA
+1260 AASGQLAEARGAIA

-1285 RIGDPVW
+1285 RISDPAW
-1292 RERFLRDVPNNARIL
+1292 RERFLRDVPDNARIL
-1307 ALAQGWL
+1307 ALAHGWL
-1314 DGQPP
+1314 DDGEL

>member
-1 MQAGDIIDGRFCIE
+1 MQAGDIIDGRFRIE

-20 GGMGAIYRA
+20 GGMGAVYRA
-29 RDQETGEA
+29 HDRETGEA

-44 TESAQHLVRFAR
+44 SEGAQHLGRFAR
-56 EAHVLAAARVPGV
+56 EAQALAAARVPGV

-77 TAWGQPFLAMQWLDG
+77 TAWGQPFIAMEWLDG
-92 ETLSDRLTRQGL
+92 ETLSERLTHKGL
-104 TLEETLDLGLHVA
+104 TLEEAVELGLRVA
-117 RTLGAVH
+117 RTLGAIH
-124 RLGLVHRDLKP
+124 KLGLVHRDLKP
-135 SNLLL
+135 SNLLI
-140 EDGSLERVH
+140 EEGSLERVS

-155 ARAVADEPLTAA
+155 ARGVTDEPLTAA

-182 RGELSVDT
+182 RGELNVDAS
-190 RADVFALGC
+190 ADVFALGC

-213 NAGLAVLMKV
+213 NGGLAVLMKV

-230 ARDLRP
+230 VRELRP
-236 GTPAALDDLV
+236 GTPAALDLLV
-246 ARMLAKSPLDRPA
+246 ARMLAKSPSDRPA
-259 DGGAVAAELATIGA
+259 DGDAVADELAQIGA
-273 PESSV
+273 PESTL
-278 GGPRSFPPRAV
+278 GGPRTFPPRAV
-289 ELTTGERRVTCL
+289 ELTTGERRVLCL
-301 VVTRERVI
+301 VVTRER
-309 NPSSAA
+309 PAEGDAA
-315 EPRWGNPSSAA
+315 E
-326 EPRWGNAS
+326 
-334 SASEPRRDDAGAAS
+334 EPRRA
-348 EPRQAE
+348 Q

-371 LEGRSPLIVLSG
+371 LEGRSPIIVLSG
-383 AGAPT
+383 AGTPT
-388 DLAARAARCALALQ
+388 DLAARAARCALALK

-414 GRAELSARVPVG
+414 GRAELAARVPVG
-426 ELIDRAFQMLAAH
+426 ELIDRAFQMLAA
-439 DDGSLPA
+439 DDDRFPLA
-446 GVRIDEVTAGLIGMR
+446 GVRIDEVTAGLIGAR

-486 KPTTYVGR
+486 RPTTYVGR
-494 ERELAMLVAEVDR
+494 ERELAMLEAEVER

-521 EAGMGKSRLRKEL
+521 EAGMGKSRLRQEL

-541 GDRFEVWIGQGDPMG
+541 GDRIEVWIGQGDPMG
-556 AGAAFGLLASALRD
+556 AGAAFGLLASALRH
-570 ALGVADGEPLEA
+570 ALGIVEGEPLEA
-582 RQRKIRSRVEQH
+582 RQRKVRSRVEQH
-594 GGTDAPRVAAFL
+594 EGLDVPRVAAFL

-615 DEHDVQLRLAR
+615 DENDVQLRLAR

-640 EDFLRAACRAGPVL
+640 EDFLGAACGGGPVL

-667 VTMVDEAL
+667 VTMVEGAL
-675 RQLKDMPLLVLALGR
+675 RLLRDMPLLVLALGR
-690 PDVRRLFPK
+690 PDVHRVFPK
-699 LWEGRLAHE
+699 LWDGRLVHE

-736 GRLVERADGNA
+736 ARLVERADGNA

-752 QIRAAAEGKSEG
+752 QIRAVAEGKSEG

-794 GETFRSSAVAALLG
+794 GETFRASAVAALLG
-808 SADIAQVL
+808 SVDIAPL
-816 AELLRREV
+816 LSELLRREV
-824 IVRRGEGRPRDDA
+824 IVRRGEGRRRDHA

-873 GEGDPRALAEHFER
+873 GEGDPMLLAEHFER
-887 GEEPEKAAE
+887 GEEAAKAAE
-896 WYLRAADNALR
+896 WYLRAADKALH
-907 GNDLAEAIACSERGI
+907 GNDLAAAIACAERGI
-922 ACRPDPAAVGALR
+922 ACAPDPDTVGALR

-949 LAEQRGIEATRHLVP
+949 LAEQRGVEATRHLAP

-984 HYERVERWMMVVLGT
+984 HYERVERWMMAVLGT
-999 EPLDGARIAR
+999 EPLAGALIAR

-1026 ACVDALIDAVERAT
+1026 ACVDALIDAVEQAT
-1040 EDASAADLMI
+1040 EDASAADLMT

-1080 AFEDIGDRREAC
+1080 AFEDVGDRREAC

-1104 FGYFEAAAGVL
+1104 FGYFDAAAEVL

-1138 GLALAHA
+1138 GLALAHS
-1145 GEVDAART
+1145 GEVDEARA
-1153 ALRSSIEALTR
+1153 ALRSSIEALQR

-1191 EAEAQA
+1191 EEESRA

-1203 GVPERLPAAIAA
+1203 AVPERLPAAMAA
-1215 RARALLD
+1215 RARALLE

-1242 GRRDEEGPL
+1242 DRDEEEGFL

-1260 AATGQMAEAKGAIA
+1260 AASGQLAEARGAIA

-1285 RIGDPVW
+1285 RISDPAW
-1292 RERFLRDVPNNARIL
+1292 RERFLRDVPDNARIL
-1307 ALAQGWL
+1307 ALAHGWL
-1314 DGQPP
+1314 DDGEL

>member
-1 MQAGDIIDGRFCIE
+1 MQAGDIIDGRFRIE

-20 GGMGAIYRA
+20 GGMGAVYRA
-29 RDQETGEA
+29 HDRETGEA

-44 TESAQHLVRFAR
+44 SEGAQHLGRFAR
-56 EAHVLAAARVPGV
+56 EAQALAAARVPGV

-77 TAWGQPFLAMQWLDG
+77 TAWGQPYIAMEWLDG
-92 ETLSDRLTRQGL
+92 ETLSERLTHRGL
-104 TLEETLDLGLHVA
+104 TLEETVELGLRVA
-117 RTLGAVH
+117 KTLGAIH
-124 RLGLVHRDLKP
+124 ELGLVHRDLKP
-135 SNLLL
+135 SNLLIQ
-140 EDGSLERVH
+140 EGSLDRVS

-155 ARAVADEPLTAA
+155 ARAVTDEPLTAA

-182 RGELSVDT
+182 RGELSVDA

-199 ILYRCLTGRAAFQG
+199 ILYRCLSGRAAFQG
-213 NAGLAVLMKV
+213 NGGLAVLMKV
-223 LLEEPPR
+223 LLEDPPR
-230 ARDLRP
+230 VRDLRP
-236 GTPAALDDLV
+236 GIPAALDRLV
-246 ARMLAKSPLDRPA
+246 ARMLAKSPSDRPA
-259 DGGAVAAELATIGA
+259 DGDAVADELAQIGA
-273 PESSV
+273 PESNL
-278 GGPRSFPPRAV
+278 GGPRTFPPRAV
-289 ELTTGERRVTCL
+289 ELTTGERRVMCL
-301 VVTRERVI
+301 VVTRER
-309 NPSSAA
+309 PAEGDAA
-315 EPRWGNPSSAA
+315 E
-326 EPRWGNAS
+326 
-334 SASEPRRDDAGAAS
+334 EPRRA
-348 EPRQAE
+348 Q

-371 LEGRSPLIVLSG
+371 LEGRSPIIVLSG
-383 AGAPT
+383 AGTPT
-388 DLAARAARCALALQ
+388 DLAARAARCALALK

-414 GRAELSARVPVG
+414 GRAELAARVPVG
-426 ELIDRAFQMLAAH
+426 ELIDRAFQMLAA
-439 DDGSLPA
+439 DDDRFPLA
-446 GVRIDEVTAGLIGMR
+446 GVRIDEVTAGLIGAR

-486 KPTTYVGR
+486 RPTTYVGR
-494 ERELAMLVAEVDR
+494 ERELAMLEAEVER

-521 EAGMGKSRLRKEL
+521 EAGMGKSRLRQEL

-541 GDRFEVWIGQGDPMG
+541 GDRIEVWIGQGDPMG
-556 AGAAFGLLASALRD
+556 AGAAFGLLASALRH
-570 ALGVADGEPLEA
+570 ALGIVEGEPLEA
-582 RQRKIRSRVEQH
+582 RQRKVRSRVEQH
-594 GGTDAPRVAAFL
+594 AGLDVPRVAAFL

-615 DEHDVQLRLAR
+615 DENDVQLRLAR

-640 EDFLRAACRAGPVL
+640 EDFLGAACGAGPVL

-667 VTMVDEAL
+667 VTMVEGAL
-675 RQLKDMPLLVLALGR
+675 RLLRDTPLLVLALGR
-690 PDVRRLFPK
+690 PDVHRVFPK
-699 LWEGRLAHE
+699 LWDGRLVHE

-736 GRLVERADGNA
+736 ARLVERADGNA

-752 QIRAAAEGKSEG
+752 QIRAVAEGKSDG

-794 GETFRSSAVAALLG
+794 GETFRASAVAALLG
-808 SADIAQVL
+808 SVDIAPL
-816 AELLRREV
+816 LSELLRREV
-824 IVRRGEGRPRDDA
+824 IVRRGEGRRRDHA

-873 GEGDPRALAEHFER
+873 GEGDPMVLAEHFER
-887 GEEPEKAAE
+887 GEEAEKAAE
-896 WYLRAADNALR
+896 WYLRAADKALH
-907 GNDLAEAIACSERGI
+907 GNDLAAAIACAERGI
-922 ACRPDPAAVGALR
+922 ACAPDPDTVGALR

-949 LAEQRGIEATRHLVP
+949 LAEQRGVEATRHLAP

-984 HYERVERWMMVVLGT
+984 HYERVERWMMAVLGT
-999 EPLDGARIAR
+999 EPLAGALIAR

-1026 ACVDALIDAVERAT
+1026 ACVDALIDAVEQAT
-1040 EDASAADLMI
+1040 EDASAADLMT

-1104 FGYFEAAAGVL
+1104 FGYFDAAAEVL

-1138 GLALAHA
+1138 GLALAHS
-1145 GEVDAART
+1145 GEVDAARA
-1153 ALRSSIEALTR
+1153 ALRSSIEALQR

-1191 EAEAQA
+1191 EEESRA

-1203 GVPERLPAAIAA
+1203 AVPERLPAAMAA
-1215 RARALLD
+1215 RARALLE

-1242 GRRDEEGPL
+1242 DRDEEEGFL
-1251 VRLVHAEAL
+1251 VRLVHAEGL
-1260 AATGQMAEAKGAIA
+1260 AASGQLAEARGAIA

-1285 RIGDPVW
+1285 RISDPAW
-1292 RERFLRDVPNNARIL
+1292 RERFLRDVPDNARIL
-1307 ALAQGWL
+1307 ALAHGWL
-1314 DGQPP
+1314 DDGEL

>member
-20 GGMGAIYRA
+20 GGMGAVYRA
-29 RDQETGEA
+29 HDRETGEA

-44 TESAQHLVRFAR
+44 NEGAQHLGRFAR
-56 EAHVLAAARVPGV
+56 EAQALAAARVPGV

-77 TAWGQPFLAMQWLDG
+77 TAWGQPYIAMEWLEG
-92 ETLSDRLTRQGL
+92 ETLSERLTHKGL
-104 TLEETLDLGLHVA
+104 TLEETVELGLRVA
-117 RTLGAVH
+117 RTLGAIH
-124 RLGLVHRDLKP
+124 KLGLVHRDLKP

-140 EDGSLERVH
+140 EEGSLERVS

-155 ARAVADEPLTAA
+155 ARAVTDEPLTAA

-182 RGELSVDT
+182 RGELSVDA

-213 NAGLAVLMKV
+213 NGGLAVLMKV
-223 LLEEPPR
+223 LLEDPPHVR
-230 ARDLRP
+230 ELRP
-236 GTPAALDDLV
+236 GTPAALDRLV
-246 ARMLAKSPLDRPA
+246 ARMLAKSPPGRPA
-259 DGGAVAAELATIGA
+259 DGDAVADELAQIGA
-273 PESSV
+273 PESNP
-278 GGPRSFPPRAV
+278 GGPRTFPPRAV
-289 ELTTGERRVTCL
+289 ELTTGERRVMCL
-301 VVTRERVI
+301 VVTRER
-309 NPSSAA
+309 PAEGDAA
-315 EPRWGNPSSAA
+315 E
-326 EPRWGNAS
+326 
-334 SASEPRRDDAGAAS
+334 EPRRA
-348 EPRQAE
+348 Q

-371 LEGRSPLIVLSG
+371 LEGRSPIIVLSG
-383 AGAPT
+383 AGTPT
-388 DLAARAARCALALQ
+388 DLAARAARCALALK

-414 GRAELSARVPVG
+414 GRAELAARVPVG
-426 ELIDRAFQMLAAH
+426 ELIDRAFQMLAA
-439 DDGSLPA
+439 DDDRFPLA
-446 GVRIDEVTAGLIGMR
+446 GVRIDEVTAGLIGAR

-486 KPTTYVGR
+486 RPTTYVGR
-494 ERELAMLVAEVDR
+494 ERELAMLEAEVER

-521 EAGMGKSRLRKEL
+521 EAGMGKSRLRQEL

-541 GDRFEVWIGQGDPMG
+541 GDRIEVWIGQGDPMG
-556 AGAAFGLLASALRD
+556 AGAAFGLLASALRH
-570 ALGVADGEPLEA
+570 ALGIVDGEPLEA
-582 RQRKIRSRVEQH
+582 RQRKVRGRVEQH
-594 GGTDAPRVAAFL
+594 QGLDVPRVAAFL

-615 DEHDVQLRLAR
+615 DENDVQLRLAR

-640 EDFLRAACRAGPVL
+640 EDFLGAACGAGPVL

-667 VTMVDEAL
+667 VTMVEGAL
-675 RQLKDMPLLVLALGR
+675 RLLRDTPLLVLALGR
-690 PDVRRLFPK
+690 PDVHRVFPK
-699 LWEGRLAHE
+699 LWDGRLVHE

-736 GRLVERADGNA
+736 ARLVERADGNA

-752 QIRAAAEGKSEG
+752 QIRAVAEGKSEG

-794 GETFRSSAVAALLG
+794 GETFRASAVAALLG
-808 SADIAQVL
+808 SIDIAPL
-816 AELLRREV
+816 LSELLRREV
-824 IVRRGEGRPRDDA
+824 IVRRGEGRRRDHA

-873 GEGDPRALAEHFER
+873 GEGDPMVLAEHFER
-887 GEEPEKAAE
+887 GEEAEKAAE
-896 WYLRAADNALR
+896 WYLRAADKALH
-907 GNDLAEAIACSERGI
+907 GNDLAAAIACAERGI
-922 ACRPDPAAVGALR
+922 ACAPDPDTVGALR

-949 LAEQRGIEATRHLVP
+949 LAEQRGVEATRHLAP

-984 HYERVERWMMVVLGT
+984 HYERVERWMMAVLGT
-999 EPLDGARIAR
+999 EPLAGALIAR

-1026 ACVDALIDAVERAT
+1026 ACVDALIDAVEQAT
-1040 EDASAADLMI
+1040 EDASAADLMT

-1080 AFEDIGDRREAC
+1080 AFEDVGDRREAC

-1104 FGYFEAAAGVL
+1104 FGYFDAAAEVL

-1138 GLALAHA
+1138 GLALAHS
-1145 GEVDAART
+1145 GEVDAARA
-1153 ALRSSIEALTR
+1153 ALRSSIEALQR

-1191 EAEAQA
+1191 EEESRA

-1203 GVPERLPAAIAA
+1203 AVPERLPAAMAA
-1215 RARALLD
+1215 RARALLE

-1242 GRRDEEGPL
+1242 DRDEEEGFL

-1260 AATGQMAEAKGAIA
+1260 WASGQLAEARGAIA

-1285 RIGDPVW
+1285 RISDPAW
-1292 RERFLRDVPNNARIL
+1292 RERFLRDVPDNARIL
-1307 ALAQGWL
+1307 ALAHGWL
-1314 DGQPP
+1314 DEGEI

>member
-20 GGMGAIYRA
+20 GGMGAVYRA
-29 RDQETGEA
+29 RDRETGEA

-44 TESAQHLVRFAR
+44 TEGSQHLGRFAR
-56 EAHVLAAARVPGV
+56 EAQALAAARVPGV

-77 TAWGQPFLAMQWLDG
+77 TAWGQPYLAMEWLDG

-104 TLEETLDLGLHVA
+104 TLEETLELGLRVA
-117 RTLGAVH
+117 TTLGEIH

-140 EDGSLERVH
+140 QGGSLDRVS

-155 ARAVADEPLTAA
+155 ARAATDEPLTAA

-182 RGELSVDT
+182 RGELSADARV
-190 RADVFALGC
+190 DVFALGC

-223 LLEEPPR
+223 LLEDPPR
-230 ARDLRP
+230 VRELRP

-246 ARMLAKSPLDRPA
+246 GRMLAKSPHDRPA
-259 DGGAVAAELATIGA
+259 DGDAVAAELARIDA
-273 PESSV
+273 PEGGL

-289 ELTTGERRVTCL
+289 ELTTGERRVMCL
-301 VVTRERVI
+301 VVTREH
-309 NPSSAA
+309 PA
-315 EPRWGNPSSAA
+315 EGDGA
-326 EPRWGNAS
+326 E
-334 SASEPRRDDAGAAS
+334 EPRRA
-348 EPRQAE
+348 Q

-371 LEGRSPLIVLSG
+371 VEGRSPLIVLSG
-383 AGAPT
+383 AGTPT
-388 DLAARAARCALALQ
+388 DLAARAARCALALK

-426 ELIDRAFQMLAAH
+426 ELIDRAFQMLAA
-439 DDGSLPA
+439 DDGRFPLA
-446 GVRIDEVTAGLIGMR
+446 GVRIDEVTAALIGAR

-486 KPTTYVGR
+486 RPTTYVGR
-494 ERELAMLVAEVDR
+494 ERELAMLLAEVDR

-521 EAGMGKSRLRKEL
+521 EAGMGKSRLRQEL

-541 GDRFEVWIGQGDPMG
+541 GDRIEVWIGQGDPMG
-556 AGAAFGLLASALRD
+556 AGSAFGLLASALRH
-570 ALGVADGEPLEA
+570 ALGIADGEPLEA
-582 RQRKIRSRVEQH
+582 RQRKVRGRVEQH
-594 GGTDAPRVAAFL
+594 GLDAARVAPFL

-640 EDFLRAACRAGPVL
+640 EAFLGAACRAGPVL

-667 VTMVDEAL
+667 VTMVEEAL
-675 RQLKDMPLLVLALGR
+675 RTLKDAPLLVLALGR
-690 PDVRRLFPK
+690 PDVRRLFPG

-708 LHLTPLPRRASER
+708 LHLLPLPRRASER

-736 GRLVERADGNA
+736 ARLVERADGNA

-752 QIRAAAEGKSEG
+752 QIRAVAEGKSEG

-794 GETFRSSAVAALLG
+794 GETFRASAVAALLG
-808 SADIAQVL
+808 SVDIAPL
-816 AELLRREV
+816 LSELLRREV
-824 IVRRGEGRPRDDA
+824 IVRRGEGRQRDDA

-866 GSFLEAA
+866 GGFLEAA
-873 GEGDPRALAEHFER
+873 GEGDPRVLAEHFER

-896 WYLRAADNALR
+896 WYLRAADKALR
-907 GNDLAEAIACSERGI
+907 GNDLAAAIACAERGI
-922 ACRPDPAAVGALR
+922 ACGPGAAAVGALR

-949 LAEQRGIEATRHLVP
+949 LAEQRGVEATQHLAP

-984 HYERVERWMMVVLGT
+984 QYERVERWMMVVLGA
-999 EPLDGARIAR
+999 EPLEGARVAK

-1026 ACVDALIDAVERAT
+1026 ACVDALIDAVEQAT
-1040 EDASAADLMI
+1040 EDASAADLLI

-1068 SACIASMSAALA
+1068 SACIASMGAALA

-1104 FGYFEAAAGVL
+1104 FGYFEAAAEVL
-1115 RAGLEE
+1115 RAGLAE

-1138 GLALAHA
+1138 GLALAHS
-1145 GEVDAART
+1145 GQVDAAKA
-1153 ALRSSIEALTR
+1153 ALRSSIEALER

-1191 EAEAQA
+1191 EVESRA

-1203 GVPERLPAAIAA
+1203 DVPERLPAAIAT
-1215 RARALLD
+1215 RARALLE

-1242 GRRDEEGPL
+1242 DRREEEGFL

-1260 AATGQMAEAKGAIA
+1260 SATGQAAEAKGAIA

-1292 RERFLRDVPNNARIL
+1292 RERFLSDVPDHARIL
-1307 ALAQGWL
+1307 ALAREWL
-1314 DGQPP
+1314 DEVAR

>member
-20 GGMGAIYRA
+20 GGMGAVYRA

-44 TESAQHLVRFAR
+44 TESAQHLVRFER
-56 EAHVLAAARVPGV
+56 EAHMLATARVPGV

-92 ETLSDRLTRQGL
+92 ETLSDRLTRQGV
-104 TLEETLDLGLHVA
+104 TLEETLELGLHVA
-117 RTLGAVH
+117 RTLGAIH

-140 EDGSLERVH
+140 EGGSLERVH

-155 ARAVADEPLTAA
+155 ARAVTDEPLTAA

-259 DGGAVAAELATIGA
+259 DGGAVAAEIATIDA

-301 VVTRERVI
+301 VVTRERAVS
-309 NPSSAA
+309 SSAA
-315 EPRWGNPSSAA
+315 A
-326 EPRWGNAS
+326 
-334 SASEPRRDDAGAAS
+334 

-383 AGAPT
+383 AGTPT

-439 DDGSLPA
+439 DDRSPAA
-446 GVRIDEVTAGLIGMR
+446 GVRIDEVTAGLIGTR

-507 CIDEGAAGAVLVTA
+507 SIDEGAAGAVLVTA

-541 GDRFEVWIGQGDPMG
+541 GDRIEVWLGQGDPMG

-582 RQRKIRSRVEQH
+582 RQRKVRSRVEQY
-594 GGTDAPRVAAFL
+594 GGIDAPRVAAFL

-634 QLRLAW
+634 QLRHAW

-727 GAHARHDLV
+727 GAHATHDLV
-736 GRLVERADGNA
+736 GRLIERADGNA

-896 WYLRAADNALR
+896 WYLRAADKALR
-907 GNDLAEAIACSERGI
+907 GNDLAEAIACAERGI

-949 LAEQRGIEATRHLVP
+949 LAEQRGIEATRHLAP

-1068 SACIASMSAALA
+1068 SACIASMGAALA

-1145 GEVDAART
+1145 GEVDAARA

-1231 ATTEAL
+1231 ATTQAL

-1242 GRRDEEGPL
+1242 GRPDEEGPL

-1292 RERFLRDVPNNARIL
+1292 RERFLRDVPDNARIL
-1307 ALAQGWL
+1307 ELAQGWL
-1314 DGQPP
+1314 DGHAP

>member
-20 GGMGAIYRA
+20 GGMGAVYRA
-29 RDQETGEA
+29 HDRETGEA

-44 TESAQHLVRFAR
+44 NEGAQHLGRFAR
-56 EAHVLAAARVPGV
+56 EAQALAAARVPGV

-77 TAWGQPFLAMQWLDG
+77 TAWGQPYIAMEWLDG
-92 ETLSDRLTRQGL
+92 ETLSERLTHKGL
-104 TLEETLDLGLHVA
+104 TLEETVDLGLRVA
-117 RTLGAVH
+117 RTLGAIH
-124 RLGLVHRDLKP
+124 KLGLVHRDLKP
-135 SNLLL
+135 SNLLI
-140 EDGSLERVH
+140 EEGSLDRVS

-155 ARAVADEPLTAA
+155 ARAVTDEPLTAA

-182 RGELSVDT
+182 RGELSVDA

-213 NAGLAVLMKV
+213 NGGLAVLMKV
-223 LLEEPPR
+223 LLEDPPR
-230 ARDLRP
+230 LREIRP
-236 GTPAALDDLV
+236 GIPAALDRLV
-246 ARMLAKSPLDRPA
+246 GRMLAKSPSDRPA
-259 DGGAVAAELATIGA
+259 DGDAVADELAQIGA
-273 PESSV
+273 PESNL
-278 GGPRSFPPRAV
+278 GGPRTFPPRAV
-289 ELTTGERRVTCL
+289 ELTTGERRVMCL
-301 VVTRERVI
+301 VVTRER
-309 NPSSAA
+309 PAEGDAA
-315 EPRWGNPSSAA
+315 E
-326 EPRWGNAS
+326 
-334 SASEPRRDDAGAAS
+334 EPRRA
-348 EPRQAE
+348 Q

-371 LEGRSPLIVLSG
+371 LEGRSPIIVLSG
-383 AGAPT
+383 AGTPT
-388 DLAARAARCALALQ
+388 DLAARAARCALALK

-414 GRAELSARVPVG
+414 GRAEMAARVPVG
-426 ELIDRAFQMLAAH
+426 ELIDRAFQMLAA
-439 DDGSLPA
+439 DDDRFPLA
-446 GVRIDEVTAGLIGMR
+446 GVRIDEVTAGLIGAR

-486 KPTTYVGR
+486 RPTTYVGR
-494 ERELAMLVAEVDR
+494 ERELAMLEAEVER

-521 EAGMGKSRLRKEL
+521 EAGMGKSRLRQEL

-541 GDRFEVWIGQGDPMG
+541 GDRIEVWIGQGDPMG
-556 AGAAFGLLASALRD
+556 AGAAFGLLASALRH
-570 ALGVADGEPLEA
+570 ALGIVEGEPLEA
-582 RQRKIRSRVEQH
+582 RQRKVRSRVEQH
-594 GGTDAPRVAAFL
+594 ARLDVPRVAAFL

-615 DEHDVQLRLAR
+615 DENDVQLRLAR

-640 EDFLRAACRAGPVL
+640 EDFLGAACGAGPVL

-667 VTMVDEAL
+667 VTMVEGAL
-675 RQLKDMPLLVLALGR
+675 RLLRDTPLLVLALGR
-690 PDVRRLFPK
+690 PDVHRVFPK
-699 LWEGRLAHE
+699 LWDGRLVHE

-736 GRLVERADGNA
+736 ARLVERADGNA

-752 QIRAAAEGKSEG
+752 QIRAVAEGKSEG

-794 GETFRSSAVAALLG
+794 GETFRASAVAALLG
-808 SADIAQVL
+808 SVDIAPL
-816 AELLRREV
+816 LSELLRREV
-824 IVRRGEGRPRDDA
+824 IVRRGEGRRRDHA

-873 GEGDPRALAEHFER
+873 GEGDPMVLAEHFER
-887 GEEPEKAAE
+887 GEETEKAAE
-896 WYLRAADNALR
+896 WYLRAADKALH
-907 GNDLAEAIACSERGI
+907 GNDLAAAIACAERGI
-922 ACRPDPAAVGALR
+922 ACAPDPDTVGALR
-935 LVEAEALLWRGEPA
+935 LVEAEALLWRGEAA
-949 LAEQRGIEATRHLVP
+949 LAEQRGVEATRHLAP

-984 HYERVERWMMVVLGT
+984 HYERVERWMMAVLGT
-999 EPLDGARIAR
+999 EPLAGALIAR

-1026 ACVDALIDAVERAT
+1026 ACVDALIDAVEQAT
-1040 EDASAADLMI
+1040 EDASAADRMT

-1080 AFEDIGDRREAC
+1080 AFEDVGDRREAC

-1104 FGYFEAAAGVL
+1104 FGYFDAAAEVL

-1138 GLALAHA
+1138 GLALAHS
-1145 GEVDAART
+1145 GEVDAARA
-1153 ALRSSIEALTR
+1153 ALRSSIEALQR

-1191 EAEAQA
+1191 EEESRA

-1203 GVPERLPAAIAA
+1203 AVPERLPAAMAA
-1215 RARALLD
+1215 RARALLE

-1242 GRRDEEGPL
+1242 DRDEEEGFL
-1251 VRLVHAEAL
+1251 VRLVRAEAL
-1260 AATGQMAEAKGAIA
+1260 AASGQLAEARGAIA

-1285 RIGDPVW
+1285 RISDPAW
-1292 RERFLRDVPNNARIL
+1292 RERFLRDVPDNARIL
-1307 ALAQGWL
+1307 ALAHGWL
-1314 DGQPP
+1314 DEGEL

>member
-20 GGMGAIYRA
+20 GGMGAVYRA
-29 RDQETGEA
+29 HDRETGEA

-44 TESAQHLVRFAR
+44 NEGAQHLGRFAR
-56 EAHVLAAARVPGV
+56 EAQALAAARVPGV

-77 TAWGQPFLAMQWLDG
+77 TAWGQPYIAMEWLDG
-92 ETLSDRLTRQGL
+92 ETLSERLTHKGL
-104 TLEETLDLGLHVA
+104 TLEETVELGLRVA
-117 RTLGAVH
+117 RTLGAIH
-124 RLGLVHRDLKP
+124 ELGLVHRDLKP

-140 EDGSLERVH
+140 EEGALERVS

-155 ARAVADEPLTAA
+155 ARAATDEPLTAA

-182 RGELSVDT
+182 RGELSVDA

-213 NAGLAVLMKV
+213 NGGLAVLMKV
-223 LLEEPPR
+223 LLEDPPR
-230 ARDLRP
+230 VREIRP
-236 GTPAALDDLV
+236 GIPAALDRLV
-246 ARMLAKSPLDRPA
+246 ARMLAKSPSDRPA
-259 DGGAVAAELATIGA
+259 DGDAVADELAQIGA
-273 PESSV
+273 PESNL
-278 GGPRSFPPRAV
+278 GGPRTFPPRAV
-289 ELTTGERRVTCL
+289 ELTTGERRVMCL
-301 VVTRERVI
+301 VVTRER
-309 NPSSAA
+309 PAEGDAA
-315 EPRWGNPSSAA
+315 E
-326 EPRWGNAS
+326 
-334 SASEPRRDDAGAAS
+334 EPRRA
-348 EPRQAE
+348 Q

-371 LEGRSPLIVLSG
+371 LEGRSPIIVLSG
-383 AGAPT
+383 AGTPT
-388 DLAARAARCALALQ
+388 DLAARAARCALALK

-414 GRAELSARVPVG
+414 GRAELAARVPVG
-426 ELIDRAFQMLAAH
+426 ELIDRAFQMLAA
-439 DDGSLPA
+439 DDDRFPLA
-446 GVRIDEVTAGLIGMR
+446 GVRIDEVTAGLIGAR

-486 KPTTYVGR
+486 RPTTYVGR
-494 ERELAMLVAEVDR
+494 ERELAMLEAEVER

-521 EAGMGKSRLRKEL
+521 EAGMGKSRLRQEL

-541 GDRFEVWIGQGDPMG
+541 GDRIEVWIGQGDPMG
-556 AGAAFGLLASALRD
+556 AGAAFGLLASALRH
-570 ALGVADGEPLEA
+570 ALGIVEGEPLEA
-582 RQRKIRSRVEQH
+582 RQRKVRSRVEQH
-594 GGTDAPRVAAFL
+594 EGLDVPRVAAFL

-615 DEHDVQLRLAR
+615 DENDVQLRLAR

-640 EDFLRAACRAGPVL
+640 EDFLGAACGAGPVL

-667 VTMVDEAL
+667 VTMVEGAL
-675 RQLKDMPLLVLALGR
+675 RLLRDTPLLVLALGR
-690 PDVRRLFPK
+690 PDVHRVFPK
-699 LWEGRLAHE
+699 LWDGRLVHE

-736 GRLVERADGNA
+736 ARLVERADGNA

-752 QIRAAAEGKSEG
+752 QIRAVAEGKSEG

-794 GETFRSSAVAALLG
+794 GETFRASAVAALLG
-808 SADIAQVL
+808 SIDIAPL
-816 AELLRREV
+816 LSELLRREV
-824 IVRRGEGRPRDDA
+824 IVRRGEGRRRDHA

-873 GEGDPRALAEHFER
+873 GEGDPMVLAEHFER
-887 GEEPEKAAE
+887 GEETDKAAE
-896 WYLRAADNALR
+896 WYLRAADKALH
-907 GNDLAEAIACSERGI
+907 GNDLAAAIACAERGI
-922 ACRPDPAAVGALR
+922 ACAPDPDTVGALR

-949 LAEQRGIEATRHLVP
+949 LAEQRGVEATRHLAP

-984 HYERVERWMMVVLGT
+984 HYERVERWMMAVLGT
-999 EPLDGARIAR
+999 EPLAGALIAR

-1026 ACVDALIDAVERAT
+1026 ACVDALIDAVEQAT
-1040 EDASAADLMI
+1040 EDASAADLMT

-1080 AFEDIGDRREAC
+1080 AFEDVGDRREAC

-1104 FGYFEAAAGVL
+1104 FGYFDAAAEVL

-1138 GLALAHA
+1138 GLALAHS
-1145 GEVDAART
+1145 GEVDAARA
-1153 ALRSSIEALTR
+1153 ALRSSIEALQR

-1191 EAEAQA
+1191 EEESRA

-1203 GVPERLPAAIAA
+1203 AVPERLPAAMAA
-1215 RARALLD
+1215 RARALLE

-1242 GRRDEEGPL
+1242 DRDEEEGFL

-1260 AATGQMAEAKGAIA
+1260 AASGQLAEARGAIA

-1285 RIGDPVW
+1285 RISDPAW
-1292 RERFLRDVPNNARIL
+1292 RERFLRDVPDNARIL
-1307 ALAQGWL
+1307 ALAHGWL
-1314 DGQPP
+1314 DDGEL

>member
-20 GGMGAIYRA
+20 GGMGAVYRA
-29 RDQETGEA
+29 RDLETGHA
-37 VAIKLLT
+37 VAVKLLT
-44 TESAQHLVRFAR
+44 ADGAQHLGRFAR
-56 EAHVLAAARVPGV
+56 EAQALAAARVPGV

-77 TAWGQPFLAMQWLDG
+77 TAWGQPYLAMEWLDG
-92 ETLSDRLTRQGL
+92 ETLSDRLTRTGL
-104 TLEETLDLGLHVA
+104 TLEETVALGLHVA
-117 RTLGAVH
+117 RTLGALH
-124 RLGLVHRDLKP
+124 RLGVVHRDLKP
-135 SNLLL
+135 TNLLL
-140 EDGSLERVH
+140 EDGALDRVT

-155 ARAVADEPLTAA
+155 ARTAADEPLTAA

-182 RGELSVDT
+182 RGELNVDA
-190 RADVFALGC
+190 RVDVFALGC
-199 ILYRCLTGRAAFQG
+199 ILYRCLTGRPAFQG

-223 LLEEPPR
+223 LLEDPPR
-230 ARDLRP
+230 ARDMRP
-236 GTPAALDDLV
+236 GIPATLDDLV
-246 ARMLAKSPLDRPA
+246 GRMLAKSASDRPA
-259 DGGAVAAELATIGA
+259 DGDAVAAELAAIAASA
-273 PESSV
+273 PPEAIP

-289 ELTTGERRVTCL
+289 ELTTGERRVMCL
-301 VVTRERVI
+301 VVTRER
-309 NPSSAA
+309 PADGGAA
-315 EPRWGNPSSAA
+315 D
-326 EPRWGNAS
+326 
-334 SASEPRRDDAGAAS
+334 EPRRA
-348 EPRQAE
+348 Q

-371 LEGRSPLIVLSG
+371 LEGRSPIIVLSG
-383 AGAPT
+383 AGTPT
-388 DLAARAARCALALQ
+388 DLAARAARCALALK

-414 GRAELSARVPVG
+414 GRAEMAARVPVG
-426 ELIDRAFQMLAAH
+426 ELIDRAFQMLAA
-439 DDGSLPA
+439 DDDRFPLA
-446 GVRIDEVTAGLIGMR
+446 GVRVDEVTAGLIGGR
-461 FDVTEDAAGRVLH
+461 FDVGEDAAGRVLH

-494 ERELAMLVAEVDR
+494 ERELAMLEAEVDR
-507 CIDEGAAGAVLVTA
+507 CVDEGAAGAVLVTA
-521 EAGMGKSRLRKEL
+521 EAGMGKSRLRQEL

-541 GDRFEVWIGQGDPMG
+541 GDRIEIWIGQGDPMG
-556 AGAAFGLLASALRD
+556 AGAAFGLLASALRH
-570 ALGVADGEPLEA
+570 ALGIAEGEPLEA
-582 RQRKIRSRVEQH
+582 RQRKVR
-594 GGTDAPRVAAFL
+594 ARVAQHDGLDAARVTAFL

-615 DEHDVQLRLAR
+615 DENDVQLRLAR
-626 RDAVLMGD
+626 RDAALMGD

-640 EDFLRAACRAGPVL
+640 EDFLGAACRAGPVL

-667 VTMVDEAL
+667 VTMVEGAL
-675 RQLKDMPLLVLALGR
+675 RLFRDMPLLVLALGR
-690 PDVRRLFPK
+690 PDVHRVFPR

-708 LHLTPLPRRASER
+708 LHLTRLPRRASER

-736 GRLVERADGNA
+736 ARLVERADGNA

-752 QIRAAAEGKSEG
+752 QIRAVAEGNGDG

-794 GETFRSSAVAALLG
+794 GETFRASAVAALLG
-808 SADIAQVL
+808 SLDIAPL
-816 AELLRREV
+816 LSELLRREV
-824 IVRRGEGRPRDDA
+824 IVRRGEGRRRDHA
-837 EYCFRHALV
+837 EYSFRHALV

-873 GEGDPRALAEHFER
+873 GEGDPMVLAEHFER
-887 GEEPEKAAE
+887 GEEADKAAE
-896 WYLRAADNALR
+896 WYLRAADKALH
-907 GNDLAEAIACSERGI
+907 GHDLAAAIACAERGV
-922 ACRPDPAAVGALR
+922 ACAPAPDTVGALR

-949 LAEQRGIEATRHLVP
+949 LAEQRGLEATRHLAP
-964 GSVAWFSAFT
+964 GSVAWFKAFT

-999 EPLDGARIAR
+999 EPLAGALTAR
-1009 NACLLE
+1009 SACLLE

-1026 ACVDALIDAVERAT
+1026 ACVDALTDAVEQAT
-1040 EDASAADLMI
+1040 EDAAAADLMI

-1068 SACIASMSAALA
+1068 SACIASMGAALA

-1104 FGYFEAAAGVL
+1104 FGHFEAAAEVL

-1129 RVPNALQNL
+1129 RVPNALQHL

-1145 GEVDAART
+1145 GEVEAARA
-1153 ALRSSIEALTR
+1153 ALRSSIEALER
-1164 RGDRRRECESR
+1164 RGDRRRECEGR

-1191 EAEAQA
+1191 EAASRA

-1203 GVPERLPAAIAA
+1203 AAPERLPAAMAA

-1222 LGRAGEALA
+1222 LGRPGEALA

-1242 GRRDEEGPL
+1242 DRHEEEGFL

-1260 AATGQMAEAKGAIA
+1260 AAAGQAAEARGAIA

-1285 RIGDPVW
+1285 RISDPAW
-1292 RERFLRDVPNNARIL
+1292 RERFLRDVPDNARIL
-1307 ALAQGWL
+1307 ALARGWL
-1314 DGQPP
+1314 DEDER

>member
-20 GGMGAIYRA
+20 GGMGAVYRA

-56 EAHVLAAARVPGV
+56 EAHMLATARVPGV

-92 ETLSDRLTRQGL
+92 ETLSDRLTRQGV
-104 TLEETLDLGLHVA
+104 TLEETLELGLHVA
-117 RTLGAVH
+117 RALGAIH

-140 EDGSLERVH
+140 EGGSLERVH

-155 ARAVADEPLTAA
+155 ARAVTDEPLTAA

-259 DGGAVAAELATIGA
+259 DGGAVAAEIATIGA

-301 VVTRERVI
+301 VVTRERAVS
-309 NPSSAA
+309 SSAA
-315 EPRWGNPSSAA
+315 A
-326 EPRWGNAS
+326 
-334 SASEPRRDDAGAAS
+334 

-383 AGAPT
+383 AGTPT

-439 DDGSLPA
+439 DDRSPAA
-446 GVRIDEVTAGLIGMR
+446 GVRIDEVTAGLIGTR

-507 CIDEGAAGAVLVTA
+507 SIDEGAAGAVLVTA

-541 GDRFEVWIGQGDPMG
+541 GDRIEVWLGQGDPMG

-582 RQRKIRSRVEQH
+582 RQRKVRSRVEQY
-594 GGTDAPRVAAFL
+594 GGIDAPRVAAFL

-634 QLRLAW
+634 QLRHAW

-727 GAHARHDLV
+727 GAHATHDLV
-736 GRLVERADGNA
+736 GRLIERADGNA

-896 WYLRAADNALR
+896 WYLRAADKALR
-907 GNDLAEAIACSERGI
+907 GNDLAEAIACAERGI

-1068 SACIASMSAALA
+1068 SACIASMGAALA

-1145 GEVDAART
+1145 GEVDAARA

-1231 ATTEAL
+1231 ATTQAL

-1242 GRRDEEGPL
+1242 GRPDEEGPL

-1292 RERFLRDVPNNARIL
+1292 RERFLRDVPDNARIL
-1307 ALAQGWL
+1307 ELAQGWL
-1314 DGQPP
+1314 DGHAP

>member
-20 GGMGAIYRA
+20 GGMGAVYRA
-29 RDQETGEA
+29 RDLETGHA
-37 VAIKLLT
+37 VAVKLLT
-44 TESAQHLVRFAR
+44 AEGAQHLGRFAR
-56 EAHVLAAARVPGV
+56 EAQALAAARVPGV

-77 TAWGQPFLAMQWLDG
+77 TAWGQPYIAMEWLDG
-92 ETLSDRLTRQGL
+92 ETLSDRLTRTGL
-104 TLEETLDLGLHVA
+104 TLEETVALGLHVA
-117 RTLGAVH
+117 RTLGALH
-124 RLGLVHRDLKP
+124 RLGVVHRDLKP
-135 SNLLL
+135 TNLLL
-140 EDGSLERVH
+140 EDGALDRVT

-155 ARAVADEPLTAA
+155 ARTTADEPLTAA

-182 RGELSVDT
+182 RGELNVDA
-190 RADVFALGC
+190 RVDVFALGC
-199 ILYRCLTGRAAFQG
+199 ILYRCLTGRPAFQG

-223 LLEEPPR
+223 LLEDPPR
-230 ARDLRP
+230 ARDMRP
-236 GTPAALDDLV
+236 GIPAALDALV
-246 ARMLAKSPLDRPA
+246 ARMLEKSPSDRPA
-259 DGGAVAAELATIGA
+259 DGDAVAAELAAIAASGP
-273 PESSV
+273 PEAIP

-289 ELTTGERRVTCL
+289 ELTTGERRVMCL
-301 VVTRERVI
+301 VVTRER
-309 NPSSAA
+309 PADTRERPADTRERSADTRERPA
-315 EPRWGNPSSAA
+315 DTRERPADGDGADEPGRA
-326 EPRWGNAS
+326 
-334 SASEPRRDDAGAAS
+334 
-348 EPRQAE
+348 Q

-371 LEGRSPLIVLSG
+371 LEGRSPIIVLSG
-383 AGAPT
+383 AGTPT
-388 DLAARAARCALALQ
+388 DLAARAARCALALK

-414 GRAELSARVPVG
+414 GRAEMAARVPVG
-426 ELIDRAFQMLAAH
+426 ELIDRAFQMLAA
-439 DDGSLPA
+439 DDDRFPLA
-446 GVRIDEVTAGLIGMR
+446 GVRIDEVTAGLIGGR
-461 FDVTEDAAGRVLH
+461 FDVGEDAAGRVLH

-494 ERELAMLVAEVDR
+494 ERELAMLEAEVDR
-507 CIDEGAAGAVLVTA
+507 CIDERAAGAVLVTA
-521 EAGMGKSRLRKEL
+521 EAGMGKSRLRQEL

-541 GDRFEVWIGQGDPMG
+541 GDRIEIWIGQGDPMG
-556 AGAAFGLLASALRD
+556 AGAAFGLLASALRH
-570 ALGVADGEPLEA
+570 ALGIAEGEPLEA
-582 RQRKIRSRVEQH
+582 RQRKVR
-594 GGTDAPRVAAFL
+594 ARVAQHEELDAARVTAFL

-615 DEHDVQLRLAR
+615 DENDVQLRLAR
-626 RDAVLMGD
+626 RDAALMGD

-640 EDFLRAACRAGPVL
+640 EDFLGAACRAGPVL

-667 VTMVDEAL
+667 VTMVEGAL
-675 RQLKDMPLLVLALGR
+675 RLLRDMPLLVLALGR
-690 PDVRRLFPK
+690 PDVRRVFPR

-736 GRLVERADGNA
+736 ARLVERADGNA

-752 QIRAAAEGKSEG
+752 QIRAVAEGNGEG

-794 GETFRSSAVAALLG
+794 GETFRASAVAALLG
-808 SADIAQVL
+808 SVDIAPL
-816 AELLRREV
+816 LSELLRREV
-824 IVRRGEGRPRDDA
+824 IVRRGEGRRRDNA
-837 EYCFRHALV
+837 EYSFRHALV

-866 GSFLEAA
+866 GSVLEAA
-873 GEGDPRALAEHFER
+873 GEGDPMVLAEHFER
-887 GEEPEKAAE
+887 GEEADKAAE
-896 WYLRAADNALR
+896 WYLRAADKALH
-907 GNDLAEAIACSERGI
+907 GHDLAAAIACAERGV
-922 ACRPDPAAVGALR
+922 ACAPDPDTVGALR

-949 LAEQRGIEATRHLVP
+949 LAEQRGLEATRHLAP
-964 GSVAWFSAFT
+964 GSVAWFKAFT

-999 EPLDGARIAR
+999 EPLAGALLAR
-1009 NACLLE
+1009 SACLLE

-1026 ACVDALIDAVERAT
+1026 ACVDALIDAVEQAT
-1040 EDASAADLMI
+1040 EDAAAADLMI

-1068 SACIASMSAALA
+1068 SACIASMGAALA

-1104 FGYFEAAAGVL
+1104 FGHFEAAAEVL

-1129 RVPNALQNL
+1129 RVPSALQHL
-1138 GLALAHA
+1138 GLALAHT
-1145 GEVDAART
+1145 GEVEAAKA
-1153 ALRSSIEALTR
+1153 ALRSSIEAQER
-1164 RGDRRRECESR
+1164 RGDRRRECEGR

-1191 EAEAQA
+1191 EEAARA

-1203 GVPERLPAAIAA
+1203 AAPERLPAAMAA
-1215 RARALLD
+1215 RARALLE

-1242 GRRDEEGPL
+1242 DRHEEEGFL

-1260 AATGQMAEAKGAIA
+1260 AAAGQTAEARGAIA

-1285 RIGDPVW
+1285 RISDPAW
-1292 RERFLRDVPNNARIL
+1292 RERFLRDVPDHARIL
-1307 ALAQGWL
+1307 ALARGWL
-1314 DGQPP
+1314 DDGGR